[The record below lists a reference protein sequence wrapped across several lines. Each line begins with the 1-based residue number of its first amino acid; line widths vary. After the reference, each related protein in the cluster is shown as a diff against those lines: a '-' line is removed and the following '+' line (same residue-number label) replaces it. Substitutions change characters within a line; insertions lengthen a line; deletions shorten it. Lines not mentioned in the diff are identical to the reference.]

1 MDSSV
6 TPTSPSEM
14 AILVAGLLIML
25 FGVYKVYRERGRPGL
40 LILWGGLVD
49 LGLALMGLGLG
60 PSGDVGSIMIVIYH
74 AIARLAAWIGLSGL
88 VANPYSCVAND
99 IRGALHRNPVGAV
112 LLAFAL
118 EASLGISPAM
128 TPEGQHLVLHAMA
141 MHSIDVPLG
150 GPVLAIIMALGY
162 TVLLWLSA
170 EVVLQVCFT
179 RPDEPICTDVP
190 LGGGGFA
197 RALFDQE
204 TELLGVPSGS
214 WCPIVPNRWSKTPA
228 AISLYVL
235 LGMLVVLGLGR
246 FFVQDFG
253 AWLIGID
260 PHTLVELEGPW
271 HVTPLLLY
279 VGSFLVLCPR
289 IIRPA
294 YRAKYTFAL
303 FLAAFILIYASDL
316 PPLSRLFSLII
327 SGIGTLVAC
336 YSTNYIE
343 EDGRKHWY
351 WFFLLLTFGAL
362 LNIVTTDNIHAIA
375 RLAAWIGLSGL
386 VANPYSCVANDIRG
400 ALHRNPVGAVLLAFA
415 LEASLGISPAMT
427 PEGQHLVL
435 HAMAMHSIDVP
446 LGGPVLAII
455 MALGYTVLLWLSAEV
470 VLQVCFTR
478 PDEPICTDV
487 PLGGGGFARALFDQE
502 TELLGVPSGS
512 WCPIVPNRWSKTPAA
527 ISLYVL
533 LGMLVVLGLG
543 RFFVQDF
550 GAWLIGI
557 DPHTLV
563 ELEGPWHVT
572 PLLLYVGSFL
582 VLCPRIIRPAYRAK
596 YTFALF
602 LAAFILIYAS
612 DLPPLSRLFSLII
625 SGIGTLVACY
635 STNYIEED
643 GRKHWYWFFLL
654 LTFGALLNIVT
665 TDNIGTLASQW
676 EVMTWASF
684 ALVAW
689 ERTSKARDAAIKYV
703 VLCCSAAY
711 LMIVGFFMI
720 GGNHTQYGEIVANLS
735 VHSDDVLKFAL
746 VFTLLGFAAK
756 AGLVPLHSWLPDAHP
771 AAPSSV
777 SAPLSGVLTKMGVF
791 GVVTVYFGLIGY
803 KELAS
808 TGTYGGLTA
817 PGLMVTFMGLCTMA
831 YGEWMALRQEDLKR
845 MLAYSTMGQV
855 GEIFTVLGL
864 GTWLAAAGALS
875 HVLNHAIMKDLLFL
889 CAGGLIFR
897 VGSRKLSDLA
907 GLVHEMPWAVGC
919 MSIGIVSIMG
929 LPPFNGFVSKYL
941 MIVACMDAGQPLIAA
956 ALIAASLVGAIY
968 YMRILR
974 TILLDPAPAGRRR
987 VQGVTTTMRV
997 PMIILAGLCVILG
1010 VAPQTGLSL
1019 VTPVINELMPHLGS
1033 GAGHL
1038 SAALPSLDVGWPVY
1052 VILPMIGAVVP
1063 IWFRKDRVKAGWG
1076 ASAILF
1082 LTTLHVLA
1090 FGQDLDTLSFI
1101 MALFIPSI
1109 GTVNLV
1115 YAVGYM
1121 EHSHTQW
1128 RFYAFFLLM
1137 TGGLLGVAASS
1148 DLFSFFT
1155 FWEIMSSW
1163 ALYFAIAHEGTPE
1176 ALREGFKYFLFN
1188 VAGAGF
1194 LFLGIGLIVA
1204 YTGTGEFAGVAKG
1217 FASLSPAVGTSIMI
1231 LMAVGF
1237 CMKAA
1242 QVSLRIDWQMHPALA
1257 PTPVSGYISSVLLK
1271 IAVFGLVKLF
1281 LVFGSVYAQSPDTA
1295 GLFSQQAVMYA
1306 TAWIGAFTLL
1316 YSAVQAMLQ
1325 NSLKLVFIWST
1336 VSQIGYMVL
1345 GVAVGTSLGMA
1356 GGLLHMA
1363 NHVFFKDL
1371 LFLMVGAVMLRTH
1384 ADTISELGGVGRKMP
1399 VTMFCFFIGSL
1410 AAVGVPPTNGFT
1422 SKWIIYQALMA
1433 EGEPLLALISLIGSV
1448 ITLAY
1453 LARFMHAVFLG
1464 QPGRN
1469 LDHIEEAPWVM
1480 RAPMLLMAFMVIL
1493 TGVFPGLMLAP
1504 LNAALAEYGMPSLDV
1519 AFYGLATGPG
1529 AWDAT
1534 AVAVLML
1541 VAFGGCWLALR
1552 FLLSRVKIRVA
1563 PPHACGHD
1571 ASREAS
1577 RIPPEAIYP
1586 ALVNLCTGNK
1596 PGSATCPLPELALSL
1611 CRALRQSLGRNGR
1624 INKERPS
1631 C

>member
-14 AILVAGLLIML
+14 VILVAGLLIML

-141 MHSIDVPLG
+141 MHSVDVPLG
-150 GPVLAIIMALGY
+150 GPVLAIIMAAGY

-179 RPDEPICTDVP
+179 RPDEPICTEVP
-190 LGGGGFA
+190 LGGGAFA
-197 RALFDQE
+197 HALFDRE
-204 TELLGVPSGS
+204 TELMGVPSGS
-214 WCPIVPNRWSKTPA
+214 WCPFVPNRWSRTPA

-235 LGMLVVLGLGR
+235 LGLLVALGLGR
-246 FFVQDFG
+246 FLVQDFG

-289 IIRPA
+289 IIRPRH
-294 YRAKYTFAL
+294 RATYTFAL
-303 FLAAFILIYASDL
+303 FAAAFAVICVTDL

-327 SGIGTLVAC
+327 SGIGA
-336 YSTNYIE
+336 
-343 EDGRKHWY
+343 
-351 WFFLLLTFGAL
+351 
-362 LNIVTTDNIHAIA
+362 
-375 RLAAWIGLSGL
+375 
-386 VANPYSCVANDIRG
+386 
-400 ALHRNPVGAVLLAFA
+400 
-415 LEASLGISPAMT
+415 
-427 PEGQHLVL
+427 
-435 HAMAMHSIDVP
+435 
-446 LGGPVLAII
+446 
-455 MALGYTVLLWLSAEV
+455 
-470 VLQVCFTR
+470 
-478 PDEPICTDV
+478 
-487 PLGGGGFARALFDQE
+487 
-502 TELLGVPSGS
+502 
-512 WCPIVPNRWSKTPAA
+512 
-527 ISLYVL
+527 
-533 LGMLVVLGLG
+533 
-543 RFFVQDF
+543 
-550 GAWLIGI
+550 
-557 DPHTLV
+557 
-563 ELEGPWHVT
+563 
-572 PLLLYVGSFL
+572 
-582 VLCPRIIRPAYRAK
+582 
-596 YTFALF
+596 
-602 LAAFILIYAS
+602 
-612 DLPPLSRLFSLII
+612 
-625 SGIGTLVACY
+625 LVACY

-665 TDNIGTLASQW
+665 TDNIGTLSSQW

-703 VLCCSAAY
+703 VLCCGAAY

-720 GGNHTQYGEIVANLS
+720 GGDFTQYGEILANLS
-735 VHSDDVLKFAL
+735 ARPEDVLRFAL

-791 GVVTVYFGLIGY
+791 GVVMIYFGLLGY
-803 KELAS
+803 DGLAE
-808 TGTYGGLTA
+808 TGTYGGFTV
-817 PGLMVTFMGLCTMA
+817 PGLMVTVMGLCTMA
-831 YGEWMALRQEDLKR
+831 YGEWMALRQEDIKR

-864 GTWLAAAGALS
+864 GTWLAAAGALA

-907 GLVHEMPWAVGC
+907 GLAHEMPWAVGC

-974 TILLDPAPAGRRR
+974 TILLDPAPAGRKR
-987 VQGVTTTMRV
+987 VEGVTATMRW
-997 PMIILAGLCVILG
+997 PMIILAALCVILG

-1019 VTPVINELMPHLGS
+1019 ITPILDQLQFGPGVGGMLP
-1033 GAGHL
+1033 
-1038 SAALPSLDVGWPVY
+1038 ALPELDVSWPVY
-1052 VILPMIGAVVP
+1052 VLLPMFGAIVP

-1076 ASAILF
+1076 AAAILF

-1090 FGQDLDTLSFI
+1090 FGRDLDMLSYV
-1101 MALFIPSI
+1101 MALFIPAI

-1204 YTGTGEFAGVAKG
+1204 YTGTGQFAGVASG
-1217 FASLSPAVGTSIMI
+1217 FAGLSPAVGTAIVALLAI
-1231 LMAVGF
+1231 GF

-1281 LVFGSVYAQSPDTA
+1281 LGFGSVYAQGASD
-1295 GLFSQQAVMYA
+1295 LFSQATIMYVV
-1306 TAWIGAFTLL
+1306 AWVGAFTLL

-1384 ADTISELGGVGRKMP
+1384 ADAISELGGVGRRMP

-1422 SKWIIYQALMA
+1422 SKWIIYQALRA

-1448 ITLAY
+1448 VTLAY
-1453 LARFMHAVFLG
+1453 LARFMHTVFLG
-1464 QPGRN
+1464 QPGRD
-1469 LDHIEEAPWVM
+1469 LEHIEEAPWVM

-1493 TGVFPGLMLAP
+1493 TGVFPGLLLAP
-1504 LNAALAEYGMPSLDV
+1504 LNEALVEYGMPSLDV
-1519 AFYGLATGPG
+1519 ASYGLASGPG

-1534 AVAVLML
+1534 SMAVLML
-1541 VAFGGCWLALR
+1541 VAFGGGWLLLR
-1552 FLLSRVKIRVA
+1552 FLLARVKVRVA
-1563 PPHACGHD
+1563 APHACGHD
-1571 ASREAS
+1571 ASQEAT
-1577 RIPPEAIYP
+1577 RIPPEGIYP

-1596 PGSATCPLPELALSL
+1596 PGSATCSLPELALTC
-1611 CRALRQSLGRNGR
+1611 CRNLRRSLGRTGR

>member
-14 AILVAGLLIML
+14 VILVAGLLIML

-141 MHSIDVPLG
+141 MHSVDVPLG
-150 GPVLAIIMALGY
+150 GPVLAIIMAAGY

-179 RPDEPICTDVP
+179 RPDEPICTEVP
-190 LGGGGFA
+190 LGGGAFA
-197 RALFDQE
+197 HALFDRE
-204 TELLGVPSGS
+204 TELMGVPSGS
-214 WCPIVPNRWSKTPA
+214 WCPFVPNRWSRTPA

-235 LGMLVVLGLGR
+235 LGLLVALGLGR
-246 FFVQDFG
+246 FLVQDFG

-279 VGSFLVLCPR
+279 VDSFLVLCPR
-289 IIRPA
+289 IIRPKH
-294 YRAKYTFAL
+294 RAVYTIALFAAAFAL
-303 FLAAFILIYASDL
+303 ICVTDL

-327 SGIGTLVAC
+327 SGIGALVAC

-343 EDGRKHWY
+343 D
-351 WFFLLLTFGAL
+351 
-362 LNIVTTDNIHAIA
+362 
-375 RLAAWIGLSGL
+375 
-386 VANPYSCVANDIRG
+386 
-400 ALHRNPVGAVLLAFA
+400 
-415 LEASLGISPAMT
+415 
-427 PEGQHLVL
+427 
-435 HAMAMHSIDVP
+435 
-446 LGGPVLAII
+446 
-455 MALGYTVLLWLSAEV
+455 
-470 VLQVCFTR
+470 
-478 PDEPICTDV
+478 
-487 PLGGGGFARALFDQE
+487 
-502 TELLGVPSGS
+502 
-512 WCPIVPNRWSKTPAA
+512 
-527 ISLYVL
+527 
-533 LGMLVVLGLG
+533 
-543 RFFVQDF
+543 
-550 GAWLIGI
+550 
-557 DPHTLV
+557 
-563 ELEGPWHVT
+563 
-572 PLLLYVGSFL
+572 
-582 VLCPRIIRPAYRAK
+582 
-596 YTFALF
+596 
-602 LAAFILIYAS
+602 
-612 DLPPLSRLFSLII
+612 
-625 SGIGTLVACY
+625 
-635 STNYIEED
+635 D

-665 TDNIGTLASQW
+665 TDNIGTLSSQW

-703 VLCCSAAY
+703 VLCCGAAY

-720 GGNHTQYGEIVANLS
+720 GGDSTQYGEILAHLS
-735 VHSDDVLKFAL
+735 ARPEDVLRFAL

-791 GVVTVYFGLIGY
+791 GVAMIYFGLLGY
-803 KELAS
+803 DGLVK
-808 TGTYGGLTA
+808 TGTYGGFTV
-817 PGLMVTFMGLCTMA
+817 PGLMVTVMGLCTMA
-831 YGEWMALRQEDLKR
+831 YGEWMALRQEDVKR

-864 GTWLAAAGALS
+864 GTWLAAAGALA

-919 MSIGIVSIMG
+919 MSIGLVSIMG

-974 TILLDPAPAGRRR
+974 TILLDPVPAGRKR
-987 VQGVTTTMRV
+987 VEGVTATMRW
-997 PMIILAGLCVILG
+997 PMIILAALCVILG

-1019 VTPVINELMPHLGS
+1019 ITPILDQLQFGPGVGGMLP
-1033 GAGHL
+1033 
-1038 SAALPSLDVGWPVY
+1038 ALPELDVSWPVY
-1052 VILPMIGAVVP
+1052 VLLPMFGAIVP
-1063 IWFRKDRVKAGWG
+1063 IWFRRDRVKAGWG
-1076 ASAILF
+1076 AAAILL

-1090 FGQDLDTLSFI
+1090 FGRDLDMLSYI
-1101 MALFIPSI
+1101 MALFIPAI

-1204 YTGTGEFAGVAKG
+1204 YTGTGQFAGVASG
-1217 FASLSPAVGTSIMI
+1217 FAGLSPAVGTAIVA
-1231 LMAVGF
+1231 LLAVGF

-1281 LVFGSVYAQSPDTA
+1281 LGFGSVYEQGASD
-1295 GLFSQQAVMYA
+1295 LFSQSAIMYVV
-1306 TAWIGAFTLL
+1306 AWVGAFTLL

-1384 ADTISELGGVGRKMP
+1384 ADAISELGGVGRRMP

-1448 ITLAY
+1448 VTLAY
-1453 LARFMHAVFLG
+1453 LARFMHTVFLG
-1464 QPGRN
+1464 QPGRD
-1469 LDHIEEAPWVM
+1469 LEHVEEAPWVM

-1504 LNAALAEYGMPSLDV
+1504 LNDALVEYGMPSLDV
-1519 AFYGLATGPG
+1519 AFYGLASGPG

-1534 AVAVLML
+1534 SVAALML
-1541 VAFGGCWLALR
+1541 VAFGGGWLLLR
-1552 FLLSRVKIRVA
+1552 FLLARVKVRVA

-1571 ASREAS
+1571 ASLEAT
-1577 RIPPEAIYP
+1577 RIPPEGIYP
-1586 ALVNLCTGNK
+1586 ALVNLCTGNR
-1596 PGSATCPLPELALSL
+1596 PGSATCSLPELALTC
-1611 CRALRQSLGRNGR
+1611 CRNLRRSLGRTGR

>member
-14 AILVAGLLIML
+14 VILVAGLLIML

-141 MHSIDVPLG
+141 MHSVDVPLG
-150 GPVLAIIMALGY
+150 GPVLAIIMAAGY

-179 RPDEPICTDVP
+179 RPDEPICTEVP
-190 LGGGGFA
+190 LGGGAFA
-197 RALFDQE
+197 HALFDRE
-204 TELLGVPSGS
+204 TELMGVPSGS
-214 WCPIVPNRWSKTPA
+214 WCPFVPNRWSRTPA

-235 LGMLVVLGLGR
+235 LGLLVALGLGR
-246 FFVQDFG
+246 FLVQDFG

-260 PHTLVELEGPW
+260 PRTLVELEGPW

-289 IIRPA
+289 IIRPKH
-294 YRAKYTFAL
+294 RAVYTIALFAAAFAL
-303 FLAAFILIYASDL
+303 ICVTDL

-327 SGIGTLVAC
+327 SGIGALVAC

-343 EDGRKHWY
+343 D
-351 WFFLLLTFGAL
+351 
-362 LNIVTTDNIHAIA
+362 
-375 RLAAWIGLSGL
+375 
-386 VANPYSCVANDIRG
+386 
-400 ALHRNPVGAVLLAFA
+400 
-415 LEASLGISPAMT
+415 
-427 PEGQHLVL
+427 
-435 HAMAMHSIDVP
+435 
-446 LGGPVLAII
+446 
-455 MALGYTVLLWLSAEV
+455 
-470 VLQVCFTR
+470 
-478 PDEPICTDV
+478 
-487 PLGGGGFARALFDQE
+487 
-502 TELLGVPSGS
+502 
-512 WCPIVPNRWSKTPAA
+512 
-527 ISLYVL
+527 
-533 LGMLVVLGLG
+533 
-543 RFFVQDF
+543 
-550 GAWLIGI
+550 
-557 DPHTLV
+557 
-563 ELEGPWHVT
+563 
-572 PLLLYVGSFL
+572 
-582 VLCPRIIRPAYRAK
+582 
-596 YTFALF
+596 
-602 LAAFILIYAS
+602 
-612 DLPPLSRLFSLII
+612 
-625 SGIGTLVACY
+625 
-635 STNYIEED
+635 D

-665 TDNIGTLASQW
+665 TDNIGTLSSQW

-703 VLCCSAAY
+703 VLCCGAAY

-720 GGNHTQYGEIVANLS
+720 GGDSTQYGEILAHLS
-735 VHSDDVLKFAL
+735 ARPEDVLRFAL

-791 GVVTVYFGLIGY
+791 GVAMIYFGLLGY
-803 KELAS
+803 DGLAK
-808 TGTYGGLTA
+808 TGTYGGFTV
-817 PGLMVTFMGLCTMA
+817 PGLMVTVMGLCTMA
-831 YGEWMALRQEDLKR
+831 YGEWMALRQEDVKR

-864 GTWLAAAGALS
+864 GTWLAAAGALA

-919 MSIGIVSIMG
+919 MSIGLVSIMG

-974 TILLDPAPAGRRR
+974 TILLDPVPAGRKR
-987 VQGVTTTMRV
+987 VEGVTATMRW
-997 PMIILAGLCVILG
+997 PMIILAALCVILG

-1019 VTPVINELMPHLGS
+1019 ITPILDQLQFGPGVGGMLP
-1033 GAGHL
+1033 
-1038 SAALPSLDVGWPVY
+1038 ALPELDVSWPVY
-1052 VILPMIGAVVP
+1052 VLLPMFGAIVP
-1063 IWFRKDRVKAGWG
+1063 IWFRRDRVKAGWG
-1076 ASAILF
+1076 AAAILL

-1090 FGQDLDTLSFI
+1090 FGRDLDMLSYI
-1101 MALFIPSI
+1101 MALFIPAI

-1204 YTGTGEFAGVAKG
+1204 YTGTGQFAGVASG
-1217 FASLSPAVGTSIMI
+1217 FAGLSPAVGTAIVA
-1231 LMAVGF
+1231 LLAVGF

-1281 LVFGSVYAQSPDTA
+1281 LGFGSVYEQGASD
-1295 GLFSQQAVMYA
+1295 LFSQSAIMYVV
-1306 TAWIGAFTLL
+1306 AWVGAFTLL

-1384 ADTISELGGVGRKMP
+1384 ADAISELGGVGRRMP

-1448 ITLAY
+1448 VTLAY
-1453 LARFMHAVFLG
+1453 LARFMHTVFLG
-1464 QPGRN
+1464 QPGRD
-1469 LDHIEEAPWVM
+1469 LEHVEEAPWVM

-1504 LNAALAEYGMPSLDV
+1504 LNDALVEYGMPSLDV
-1519 AFYGLATGPG
+1519 AFYGLASGPG

-1534 AVAVLML
+1534 SVAALML
-1541 VAFGGCWLALR
+1541 VAFGGGWLLLR
-1552 FLLSRVKIRVA
+1552 FLLARVKVRVA

-1571 ASREAS
+1571 ASLEAT
-1577 RIPPEAIYP
+1577 RIPPEGIYP
-1586 ALVNLCTGNK
+1586 ALVNLCTGNR
-1596 PGSATCPLPELALSL
+1596 PGSATCSLPELALTC
-1611 CRALRQSLGRNGR
+1611 CRNLRRSLGRTGR

>member
-14 AILVAGLLIML
+14 VILVAGLLIML

-141 MHSIDVPLG
+141 MHSVDVPLG
-150 GPVLAIIMALGY
+150 GPVLAIIMAAGY

-179 RPDEPICTDVP
+179 RPDEPICTEVP
-190 LGGGGFA
+190 LGGGAFA
-197 RALFDQE
+197 HALFDRE
-204 TELLGVPSGS
+204 TELMGVPSGS
-214 WCPIVPNRWSKTPA
+214 WCPFVPNRWSRTPA

-235 LGMLVVLGLGR
+235 LGLLVALGLGR
-246 FFVQDFG
+246 FLVQDFG

-260 PHTLVELEGPW
+260 SHTLVELEGPW

-289 IIRPA
+289 IIRPKH
-294 YRAKYTFAL
+294 RAVYTLAL
-303 FLAAFILIYASDL
+303 FAAAFAFICVTDL

-327 SGIGTLVAC
+327 SGIGALVAC

-343 EDGRKHWY
+343 D
-351 WFFLLLTFGAL
+351 
-362 LNIVTTDNIHAIA
+362 
-375 RLAAWIGLSGL
+375 
-386 VANPYSCVANDIRG
+386 
-400 ALHRNPVGAVLLAFA
+400 
-415 LEASLGISPAMT
+415 
-427 PEGQHLVL
+427 
-435 HAMAMHSIDVP
+435 
-446 LGGPVLAII
+446 
-455 MALGYTVLLWLSAEV
+455 
-470 VLQVCFTR
+470 
-478 PDEPICTDV
+478 
-487 PLGGGGFARALFDQE
+487 
-502 TELLGVPSGS
+502 
-512 WCPIVPNRWSKTPAA
+512 
-527 ISLYVL
+527 
-533 LGMLVVLGLG
+533 
-543 RFFVQDF
+543 
-550 GAWLIGI
+550 
-557 DPHTLV
+557 
-563 ELEGPWHVT
+563 
-572 PLLLYVGSFL
+572 
-582 VLCPRIIRPAYRAK
+582 
-596 YTFALF
+596 
-602 LAAFILIYAS
+602 
-612 DLPPLSRLFSLII
+612 
-625 SGIGTLVACY
+625 
-635 STNYIEED
+635 D

-665 TDNIGTLASQW
+665 TDNIGTLSSQW

-703 VLCCSAAY
+703 VLCCGAAY

-720 GGNHTQYGEIVANLS
+720 GGDYTQYGEILAHLS
-735 VHSDDVLKFAL
+735 ARPEDVLRFAL

-791 GVVTVYFGLIGY
+791 GVAMIYFGLLGY
-803 KELAS
+803 DGLAK
-808 TGTYGGLTA
+808 TGSYGGFTV
-817 PGLMVTFMGLCTMA
+817 PGLMVTVMGLCTMA
-831 YGEWMALRQEDLKR
+831 YGEWMALRQEDVKR

-864 GTWLAAAGALS
+864 GTWLAAAGALA

-919 MSIGIVSIMG
+919 MSIGLVSIMG

-974 TILLDPAPAGRRR
+974 TILLDPVPAGRQR
-987 VQGVTTTMRV
+987 VEGVTATMRW
-997 PMIILAGLCVILG
+997 PMIILAALCVILG

-1019 VTPVINELMPHLGS
+1019 ITPILDQLQFGPGVGGMLP
-1033 GAGHL
+1033 
-1038 SAALPSLDVGWPVY
+1038 ALPELDVSWPVY
-1052 VILPMIGAVVP
+1052 VLLPMFGAIVP
-1063 IWFRKDRVKAGWG
+1063 IWFRRDRAKAGWG
-1076 ASAILF
+1076 AAAILL

-1090 FGQDLDTLSFI
+1090 FGRDLDMLSYI
-1101 MALFIPSI
+1101 MALFIPAI

-1204 YTGTGEFAGVAKG
+1204 YTGTGQFAGVASG
-1217 FASLSPAVGTSIMI
+1217 FAGLSPAVGTAIVALLAI
-1231 LMAVGF
+1231 GF

-1281 LVFGSVYAQSPDTA
+1281 LGFGSVYEQGASD
-1295 GLFSQQAVMYA
+1295 LFSQSAIMYA
-1306 TAWIGAFTLL
+1306 VAWVGAFTLL

-1384 ADTISELGGVGRKMP
+1384 ADAISDLGGVGRRMP

-1448 ITLAY
+1448 VTLAY
-1453 LARFMHAVFLG
+1453 LARFMHTVFLG
-1464 QPGRN
+1464 QPGRD
-1469 LDHIEEAPWVM
+1469 LEHVEEAPWVM

-1504 LNAALAEYGMPSLDV
+1504 LNDALVEYGMPSLDV
-1519 AFYGLATGPG
+1519 AFYGLASGPG

-1534 AVAVLML
+1534 SVAALML
-1541 VAFGGCWLALR
+1541 VAFGGGWLLLR
-1552 FLLSRVKIRVA
+1552 FLLARVKVRVA

-1571 ASREAS
+1571 ASLEAT
-1577 RIPPEAIYP
+1577 RIPPEGIYP
-1586 ALVNLCTGNK
+1586 ALVNLCTGNR
-1596 PGSATCPLPELALSL
+1596 PGSATCSLPELALIC
-1611 CRALRQSLGRNGR
+1611 CRNLRRSLGRTGR

>member
-14 AILVAGLLIML
+14 VILVAGLLIML

-141 MHSIDVPLG
+141 MHSVDVPLG
-150 GPVLAIIMALGY
+150 GPVLAIIMAAGY

-179 RPDEPICTDVP
+179 RPDEPICTEVP
-190 LGGGGFA
+190 LGGGAFA
-197 RALFDQE
+197 HALFDRE
-204 TELLGVPSGS
+204 TELMGVPSGS
-214 WCPIVPNRWSKTPA
+214 WCPFVPNRWSRTPA

-235 LGMLVVLGLGR
+235 LGLLVALGLGR
-246 FFVQDFG
+246 FLVQDFG

-289 IIRPA
+289 IIRPKH
-294 YRAKYTFAL
+294 RAVYTIALFAAAFAL
-303 FLAAFILIYASDL
+303 ICVTDL

-327 SGIGTLVAC
+327 SGIGALVAC

-343 EDGRKHWY
+343 D
-351 WFFLLLTFGAL
+351 
-362 LNIVTTDNIHAIA
+362 
-375 RLAAWIGLSGL
+375 
-386 VANPYSCVANDIRG
+386 
-400 ALHRNPVGAVLLAFA
+400 
-415 LEASLGISPAMT
+415 
-427 PEGQHLVL
+427 
-435 HAMAMHSIDVP
+435 
-446 LGGPVLAII
+446 
-455 MALGYTVLLWLSAEV
+455 
-470 VLQVCFTR
+470 
-478 PDEPICTDV
+478 
-487 PLGGGGFARALFDQE
+487 
-502 TELLGVPSGS
+502 
-512 WCPIVPNRWSKTPAA
+512 
-527 ISLYVL
+527 
-533 LGMLVVLGLG
+533 
-543 RFFVQDF
+543 
-550 GAWLIGI
+550 
-557 DPHTLV
+557 
-563 ELEGPWHVT
+563 
-572 PLLLYVGSFL
+572 
-582 VLCPRIIRPAYRAK
+582 
-596 YTFALF
+596 
-602 LAAFILIYAS
+602 
-612 DLPPLSRLFSLII
+612 
-625 SGIGTLVACY
+625 
-635 STNYIEED
+635 D

-665 TDNIGTLASQW
+665 TDNIGTLSSQW

-703 VLCCSAAY
+703 VLCCGAAY

-720 GGNHTQYGEIVANLS
+720 GGDSTQYGEILAHLS
-735 VHSDDVLKFAL
+735 ARPEDVLRFAL

-791 GVVTVYFGLIGY
+791 GVAMIYFGLLGY
-803 KELAS
+803 DGLAK
-808 TGTYGGLTA
+808 TGTYGGFTV
-817 PGLMVTFMGLCTMA
+817 PGLMVTVMGLCTMA
-831 YGEWMALRQEDLKR
+831 YGEWMALRQEDVKR

-864 GTWLAAAGALS
+864 GTWLAAAGALA

-919 MSIGIVSIMG
+919 MSIGLVSIMG

-974 TILLDPAPAGRRR
+974 TILLDPVPAGRKR
-987 VQGVTTTMRV
+987 VEGVTATMRW

-1019 VTPVINELMPHLGS
+1019 ITPILDQLQFGPGVGGMLP
-1033 GAGHL
+1033 
-1038 SAALPSLDVGWPVY
+1038 ALPELDVSWPVY
-1052 VILPMIGAVVP
+1052 VLLPMFGAIVP
-1063 IWFRKDRVKAGWG
+1063 IWFRRDRVKAGWG
-1076 ASAILF
+1076 AAAILL

-1090 FGQDLDTLSFI
+1090 FGRDLDMLSYI
-1101 MALFIPSI
+1101 MALFIPAI

-1204 YTGTGEFAGVAKG
+1204 YTGTGQFAGVASG
-1217 FASLSPAVGTSIMI
+1217 FAGLSPAVGTAIVA
-1231 LMAVGF
+1231 LLAVGF

-1281 LVFGSVYAQSPDTA
+1281 LGFGSVYEQGASD
-1295 GLFSQQAVMYA
+1295 LFSQSAIMYVV
-1306 TAWIGAFTLL
+1306 AWVGAFTLL

-1384 ADTISELGGVGRKMP
+1384 ADAISELGGVGRRMP

-1448 ITLAY
+1448 VTLAY
-1453 LARFMHAVFLG
+1453 LARFMHTVFLG
-1464 QPGRN
+1464 QPGRD
-1469 LDHIEEAPWVM
+1469 LEHVEEAPWVM

-1504 LNAALAEYGMPSLDV
+1504 LNDALVEYGMPSLDV
-1519 AFYGLATGPG
+1519 AFYGLASGPG

-1534 AVAVLML
+1534 SVAALML
-1541 VAFGGCWLALR
+1541 VAFGGGWLLLR
-1552 FLLSRVKIRVA
+1552 FLLARVKVRVA

-1571 ASREAS
+1571 ASLEAT
-1577 RIPPEAIYP
+1577 RIPPEGIYP
-1586 ALVNLCTGNK
+1586 ALVNLCTGNR
-1596 PGSATCPLPELALSL
+1596 PGSATCSLPELALTC
-1611 CRALRQSLGRNGR
+1611 CRNLRRSLGRTGR

>member
-60 PSGDVGSIMIVIYH
+60 PSGDVGSIMIIIYH
-74 AIARLAAWIGLSGL
+74 AIARLAAWMGLSGL
-88 VANPYSCVAND
+88 VSNPYSCVAND

-179 RPDEPICTDVP
+179 RPDEPICTEVP
-190 LGGGGFA
+190 IGGGNFA
-197 RALFDQE
+197 RALFDRE
-204 TELLGVPSGS
+204 TELLGVPTGS

-235 LGMLVVLGLGR
+235 LALLALLGIGR
-246 FFVQDFG
+246 FLVQDFG
-253 AWLIGID
+253 AWIVGID
-260 PHTLVELEGPW
+260 PHSLVELEGPW
-271 HVTPLLLY
+271 HATPLLLY

-303 FLAAFILIYASDL
+303 FLAAFIL
-316 PPLSRLFSLII
+316 
-327 SGIGTLVAC
+327 T
-336 YSTNYIE
+336 
-343 EDGRKHWY
+343 
-351 WFFLLLTFGAL
+351 
-362 LNIVTTDNIHAIA
+362 
-375 RLAAWIGLSGL
+375 
-386 VANPYSCVANDIRG
+386 
-400 ALHRNPVGAVLLAFA
+400 
-415 LEASLGISPAMT
+415 
-427 PEGQHLVL
+427 
-435 HAMAMHSIDVP
+435 
-446 LGGPVLAII
+446 
-455 MALGYTVLLWLSAEV
+455 
-470 VLQVCFTR
+470 
-478 PDEPICTDV
+478 
-487 PLGGGGFARALFDQE
+487 
-502 TELLGVPSGS
+502 
-512 WCPIVPNRWSKTPAA
+512 
-527 ISLYVL
+527 YV
-533 LGMLVVLGLG
+533 
-543 RFFVQDF
+543 
-550 GAWLIGI
+550 
-557 DPHTLV
+557 
-563 ELEGPWHVT
+563 
-572 PLLLYVGSFL
+572 
-582 VLCPRIIRPAYRAK
+582 
-596 YTFALF
+596 
-602 LAAFILIYAS
+602 S

-689 ERTSKARDAAIKYV
+689 ERTSRARDAAIKYV

-720 GGNHTQYGEIVANLS
+720 GGNHTQYGELVANLS

-1019 VTPVINELMPHLGS
+1019 VTPVINELMPHLGT
-1033 GAGHL
+1033 GAGHMA
-1038 SAALPSLDVGWPVY
+1038 AALPSLDVSWPVY
-1052 VILPMIGAVVP
+1052 VILPMIGAIVP
-1063 IWFRKDRVKAGWG
+1063 IWFRRDRVKAGWG
-1076 ASAILF
+1076 AAAILL

-1101 MALFIPSI
+1101 MALFIPAV

-1217 FASLSPAVGTSIMI
+1217 FASLPPAVGTSIMI

-1306 TAWIGAFTLL
+1306 AAWIGAFTLL

-1384 ADTISELGGVGRKMP
+1384 ADTIAELGGVGRKMP

-1504 LNAALAEYGMPSLDV
+1504 LNAALAEYGMPPLDV

>member
-14 AILVAGLLIML
+14 IILVAGLLIML
-25 FGVYKVYRERGRPGL
+25 CGVYKVYRERGRPGL

-60 PSGDVGSIMIVIYH
+60 PSGDVGSVMIIIYH
-74 AIARLAAWIGLSGL
+74 AIARLAAWMGLSGL

-141 MHSIDVPLG
+141 MHSVDVPLG
-150 GPVLAIIMALGY
+150 GPVLALIMAAGY

-197 RALFDQE
+197 RALFDRE
-204 TELLGVPSGS
+204 TELMGVPHGS
-214 WCPIVPNRWSKTPA
+214 WCPYVANRWSTTPA
-228 AISLYVL
+228 SIGVYVL
-235 LGMLVVLGLGR
+235 LSLLVFLGLGR
-246 FFVQDFG
+246 FLVQDFG
-253 AWLIGID
+253 AWIVGID
-260 PHTLVELEGPW
+260 PHSLVELEGPW

-289 IIRPA
+289 IIKPA
-294 YRAKYTFAL
+294 YRARYTLGLFA
-303 FLAAFILIYASDL
+303 
-316 PPLSRLFSLII
+316 
-327 SGIGTLVAC
+327 V
-336 YSTNYIE
+336 
-343 EDGRKHWY
+343 
-351 WFFLLLTFGAL
+351 
-362 LNIVTTDNIHAIA
+362 
-375 RLAAWIGLSGL
+375 
-386 VANPYSCVANDIRG
+386 
-400 ALHRNPVGAVLLAFA
+400 AFA
-415 LEASLGISPAMT
+415 L
-427 PEGQHLVL
+427 
-435 HAMAMHSIDVP
+435 
-446 LGGPVLAII
+446 
-455 MALGYTVLLWLSAEV
+455 
-470 VLQVCFTR
+470 
-478 PDEPICTDV
+478 ICVGD
-487 PLGGGGFARALFDQE
+487 L
-502 TELLGVPSGS
+502 
-512 WCPIVPNRWSKTPAA
+512 
-527 ISLYVL
+527 
-533 LGMLVVLGLG
+533 
-543 RFFVQDF
+543 
-550 GAWLIGI
+550 
-557 DPHTLV
+557 
-563 ELEGPWHVT
+563 T
-572 PLLLYVGSFL
+572 PL
-582 VLCPRIIRPAYRAK
+582 A
-596 YTFALF
+596 
-602 LAAFILIYAS
+602 
-612 DLPPLSRLFSLII
+612 RLFALII

-689 ERTSKARDAAIKYV
+689 ERTSKAREAAIKYV
-703 VLCCSAAY
+703 VLCCGAAY

-720 GGNHTQYGEIVANLS
+720 GGNFTEYGEIVAHLPGRA
-735 VHSDDVLKFAL
+735 DEVLRFAL
-746 VFTLLGFAAK
+746 AFTLLGFAAK

-777 SAPLSGVLTKMGVF
+777 SAPLSGVLTKMGIF
-791 GVVTVYFGLIGY
+791 GVVVVYFGLLGY
-803 KELAS
+803 KGLAA
-808 TGTYGGLTA
+808 TGTYGGFTA
-817 PGLMVTFMGLCTMA
+817 PGLLVTLMGLCTMA
-831 YGEWMALRQEDLKR
+831 YGEWMALRQEDIKR

-855 GEIFTVLGL
+855 GEIVTVLGL
-864 GTWLAAAGALS
+864 GTALAAAGALA

-897 VGSRKLSDLA
+897 VGSRNLSDMA
-907 GLVHEMPWAVGC
+907 GLVRQMPWTVGC

-941 MIVACMDAGQPLIAA
+941 MIVACMDAGQPLVAA
-956 ALIAASLVGAIY
+956 ALIAASLVGAVY

-974 TILLDPAPAGRRR
+974 TILFDPAPARRAP
-987 VQGVTTTMRV
+987 VEKISLSMRL
-997 PMIILAGLCVILG
+997 PMLVLAGLCVLLG

-1019 VTPVINELMPHLGS
+1019 VIPVVEQLSFGS
-1033 GAGHL
+1033 GEGL
-1038 SAALPSLDVGWPVY
+1038 LTALPQLDVSWPVY
-1052 VILPMIGAVVP
+1052 VLLPMIGAVVP
-1063 IWFRKDRVKAGWG
+1063 LWFRHDRVKAGWG
-1076 ASAILF
+1076 AAAILF
-1082 LTTLHVLA
+1082 LTTLHVIA
-1090 FGQDLDTLSFI
+1090 FGQDLDMLSFI
-1101 MALFIPSI
+1101 MALIVPAI

-1204 YTGTGEFAGVAKG
+1204 YTGTGDFAGVSMGMAN
-1217 FASLSPAVGTSIMI
+1217 LPPAVGTAIMI
-1231 LMAVGF
+1231 LLAVGF

-1281 LVFGSVYAQSPDTA
+1281 LVFGSVYAQGADSA
-1295 GLFSQQAVMYA
+1295 GLFSQEAVMYA
-1306 TAWIGAFTLL
+1306 VAWVGAFTLL
-1316 YSAVQAMLQ
+1316 YSAIQAMLQ

-1384 ADTISELGGVGRKMP
+1384 ADTIEELGGVGRKMP
-1399 VTMFCFFIGSL
+1399 VTMFCFFVGAL

-1433 EGEPLLALISLIGSV
+1433 EGQPLLALISLIGSV

-1464 QPGRN
+1464 QPSRN
-1469 LDHIEEAPWVM
+1469 LDHIEEAPLVM
-1480 RAPMLLMAFMVIL
+1480 RAPMLLMAGMVIV
-1493 TGVFPGLMLAP
+1493 TGVFPGLLLAP
-1504 LNAALAEYGMPSLDV
+1504 LNDALAEYGMPSLDV

-1529 AWDAT
+1529 AWNAT

-1541 VAFGGCWLALR
+1541 VAFGGAGLGLR
-1552 FLLSRVKIRVA
+1552 FLLTRVKVRTA

-1571 ASREAS
+1571 AAEAAS
-1577 RIPPEAIYP
+1577 RIPPEGIYP
-1586 ALVNLCTGNK
+1586 ALTALFAG
-1596 PGSATCPLPELALSL
+1596 PGRTSCRLPERAAAC
-1611 CRALRQSLGRNGR
+1611 CRALRSLRHS
-1624 INKERPS
+1624 ITKERPS

>member
-14 AILVAGLLIML
+14 VILVAGLLIML

-141 MHSIDVPLG
+141 MHSVDVPLG
-150 GPVLAIIMALGY
+150 GPVLAIIMAAGY

-179 RPDEPICTDVP
+179 RPDEPICTEVP
-190 LGGGGFA
+190 LGGGAFA
-197 RALFDQE
+197 HALFDRE
-204 TELLGVPSGS
+204 TELMGVPSGS
-214 WCPIVPNRWSKTPA
+214 WCPFVPNRWSRTPA

-235 LGMLVVLGLGR
+235 LGLLVALGLGR
-246 FFVQDFG
+246 FLVQDFG

-289 IIRPA
+289 IIRPKH
-294 YRAKYTFAL
+294 RAVYTIALFAAAFAL
-303 FLAAFILIYASDL
+303 ICVTDL

-327 SGIGTLVAC
+327 SGIGALVAC

-343 EDGRKHWY
+343 D
-351 WFFLLLTFGAL
+351 
-362 LNIVTTDNIHAIA
+362 
-375 RLAAWIGLSGL
+375 
-386 VANPYSCVANDIRG
+386 
-400 ALHRNPVGAVLLAFA
+400 
-415 LEASLGISPAMT
+415 
-427 PEGQHLVL
+427 
-435 HAMAMHSIDVP
+435 
-446 LGGPVLAII
+446 
-455 MALGYTVLLWLSAEV
+455 
-470 VLQVCFTR
+470 
-478 PDEPICTDV
+478 
-487 PLGGGGFARALFDQE
+487 
-502 TELLGVPSGS
+502 
-512 WCPIVPNRWSKTPAA
+512 
-527 ISLYVL
+527 
-533 LGMLVVLGLG
+533 
-543 RFFVQDF
+543 
-550 GAWLIGI
+550 
-557 DPHTLV
+557 
-563 ELEGPWHVT
+563 
-572 PLLLYVGSFL
+572 
-582 VLCPRIIRPAYRAK
+582 
-596 YTFALF
+596 
-602 LAAFILIYAS
+602 
-612 DLPPLSRLFSLII
+612 
-625 SGIGTLVACY
+625 
-635 STNYIEED
+635 D

-665 TDNIGTLASQW
+665 TDNIGTLSSQW

-703 VLCCSAAY
+703 VLCCGAAY

-720 GGNHTQYGEIVANLS
+720 GGDSTQYGEILAHLS
-735 VHSDDVLKFAL
+735 ARPEDVLRFAL

-791 GVVTVYFGLIGY
+791 GVAMIYFGLLGY
-803 KELAS
+803 DGLVK
-808 TGTYGGLTA
+808 TGTYGGFTV
-817 PGLMVTFMGLCTMA
+817 PGLMVTVMGLCTMA
-831 YGEWMALRQEDLKR
+831 YGEWMALRQEDVKR

-864 GTWLAAAGALS
+864 GTWLAAAGALA

-919 MSIGIVSIMG
+919 MSIGLVSIMG

-974 TILLDPAPAGRRR
+974 TILLDPVPAGRKR
-987 VQGVTTTMRV
+987 VEGVTATMRW
-997 PMIILAGLCVILG
+997 PMIILAALCVILG

-1019 VTPVINELMPHLGS
+1019 ITPILDQLQFGPGVGGMLP
-1033 GAGHL
+1033 
-1038 SAALPSLDVGWPVY
+1038 ALPELDVSWPVY
-1052 VILPMIGAVVP
+1052 VLLPMFGAIVP
-1063 IWFRKDRVKAGWG
+1063 IWFRRDRVKAGWG
-1076 ASAILF
+1076 AAAILL

-1090 FGQDLDTLSFI
+1090 FGRDLDMLSYI
-1101 MALFIPSI
+1101 MALFIPAI

-1137 TGGLLGVAASS
+1137 TGGLMGVAASS

-1204 YTGTGEFAGVAKG
+1204 YTGTGQFAGVASG
-1217 FASLSPAVGTSIMI
+1217 FAGLSPAVGTAIVA
-1231 LMAVGF
+1231 LLAVGF

-1281 LVFGSVYAQSPDTA
+1281 LGFGSVYEQGASD
-1295 GLFSQQAVMYA
+1295 LFSQSAIMYVV
-1306 TAWIGAFTLL
+1306 AWVGAFTLL

-1384 ADTISELGGVGRKMP
+1384 ADAISELGGVGRRMP

-1448 ITLAY
+1448 VTLAY
-1453 LARFMHAVFLG
+1453 LARFMHTVFLG
-1464 QPGRN
+1464 QPGRD
-1469 LDHIEEAPWVM
+1469 LEHVEEAPWVM

-1504 LNAALAEYGMPSLDV
+1504 LNDALVEYGMPSLDV
-1519 AFYGLATGPG
+1519 AFYGLASGPG

-1534 AVAVLML
+1534 SVAALML
-1541 VAFGGCWLALR
+1541 VAFGGGWLLLR
-1552 FLLSRVKIRVA
+1552 FLLARVKVRVA

-1571 ASREAS
+1571 ASLEAT
-1577 RIPPEAIYP
+1577 RIPPEGIYP
-1586 ALVNLCTGNK
+1586 ALVNLCTGNR
-1596 PGSATCPLPELALSL
+1596 PGSATCSLPELVLTC
-1611 CRALRQSLGRNGR
+1611 CRNLRRSLGRTGR

>member
-362 LNIVTTDNIHAIA
+362 LNIVTTDNI
-375 RLAAWIGLSGL
+375 
-386 VANPYSCVANDIRG
+386 
-400 ALHRNPVGAVLLAFA
+400 
-415 LEASLGISPAMT
+415 
-427 PEGQHLVL
+427 
-435 HAMAMHSIDVP
+435 
-446 LGGPVLAII
+446 
-455 MALGYTVLLWLSAEV
+455 
-470 VLQVCFTR
+470 
-478 PDEPICTDV
+478 
-487 PLGGGGFARALFDQE
+487 
-502 TELLGVPSGS
+502 
-512 WCPIVPNRWSKTPAA
+512 
-527 ISLYVL
+527 
-533 LGMLVVLGLG
+533 
-543 RFFVQDF
+543 
-550 GAWLIGI
+550 
-557 DPHTLV
+557 
-563 ELEGPWHVT
+563 
-572 PLLLYVGSFL
+572 
-582 VLCPRIIRPAYRAK
+582 
-596 YTFALF
+596 
-602 LAAFILIYAS
+602 
-612 DLPPLSRLFSLII
+612 
-625 SGIGTLVACY
+625 
-635 STNYIEED
+635 
-643 GRKHWYWFFLL
+643 
-654 LTFGALLNIVT
+654 
-665 TDNIGTLASQW
+665 GTLASQW

-720 GGNHTQYGEIVANLS
+720 GGNHTQYGEIVANLRPF
-735 VHSDDVLKFAL
+735 DDVLSSCVHPARL
-746 VFTLLGFAAK
+746 HGQGRSRA
-756 AGLVPLHSWLPDAHP
+756 LHSWLPDAHRRAVVRVR
-771 AAPSSV
+771 AALRRAHQDGRV
-777 SAPLSGVLTKMGVF
+777 QRGDGH
-791 GVVTVYFGLIGY
+791 FGLIGY

-889 CAGGLIFR
+889 RGRPHLPRRQPQTFR
-897 VGSRKLSDLA
+897 SRWPR
-907 GLVHEMPWAVGC
+907 HEMPWAVGC

-1033 GAGHL
+1033 GAGHML
-1038 SAALPSLDVGWPVY
+1038 ATLPSLDVSWPVY

-1063 IWFRKDRVKAGWG
+1063 IWFRRDRVKAGWG
-1076 ASAILF
+1076 AAAILF

-1101 MALFIPSI
+1101 MALFIPAI

-1188 VAGAGF
+1188 VEGAGF

-1295 GLFSQQAVMYA
+1295 GLFSQQAVIRHGMDR
-1306 TAWIGAFTLL
+1306 AFTLL
-1316 YSAVQAMLQ
+1316 TAPCRPCSRTA
-1325 NSLKLVFIWST
+1325 SSWCS
-1336 VSQIGYMVL
+1336 S
-1345 GVAVGTSLGMA
+1345 
-1356 GGLLHMA
+1356 GL
-1363 NHVFFKDL
+1363 
-1371 LFLMVGAVMLRTH
+1371 R
-1384 ADTISELGGVGRKMP
+1384 
-1399 VTMFCFFIGSL
+1399 
-1410 AAVGVPPTNGFT
+1410 
-1422 SKWIIYQALMA
+1422 
-1433 EGEPLLALISLIGSV
+1433 
-1448 ITLAY
+1448 
-1453 LARFMHAVFLG
+1453 
-1464 QPGRN
+1464 
-1469 LDHIEEAPWVM
+1469 
-1480 RAPMLLMAFMVIL
+1480 
-1493 TGVFPGLMLAP
+1493 
-1504 LNAALAEYGMPSLDV
+1504 
-1519 AFYGLATGPG
+1519 
-1529 AWDAT
+1529 
-1534 AVAVLML
+1534 
-1541 VAFGGCWLALR
+1541 
-1552 FLLSRVKIRVA
+1552 
-1563 PPHACGHD
+1563 
-1571 ASREAS
+1571 
-1577 RIPPEAIYP
+1577 
-1586 ALVNLCTGNK
+1586 
-1596 PGSATCPLPELALSL
+1596 
-1611 CRALRQSLGRNGR
+1611 
-1624 INKERPS
+1624 
-1631 C
+1631 

>member
-14 AILVAGLLIML
+14 VILVAGLLIML

-141 MHSIDVPLG
+141 MHSVDVPLG
-150 GPVLAIIMALGY
+150 GPVLAIIMAAGY

-179 RPDEPICTDVP
+179 RPDEPICTEVP
-190 LGGGGFA
+190 LGGGAFA
-197 RALFDQE
+197 HALFDRE
-204 TELLGVPSGS
+204 TELMGVPSGS
-214 WCPIVPNRWSKTPA
+214 WCPFVPNRWSRTPA

-235 LGMLVVLGLGR
+235 LGLLVALGLGR
-246 FFVQDFG
+246 FLVQDFG

-289 IIRPA
+289 IIRPRH
-294 YRAKYTFAL
+294 RATYTFAL
-303 FLAAFILIYASDL
+303 FAAAFAVICVTDL

-327 SGIGTLVAC
+327 SGIGA
-336 YSTNYIE
+336 
-343 EDGRKHWY
+343 
-351 WFFLLLTFGAL
+351 
-362 LNIVTTDNIHAIA
+362 
-375 RLAAWIGLSGL
+375 
-386 VANPYSCVANDIRG
+386 
-400 ALHRNPVGAVLLAFA
+400 
-415 LEASLGISPAMT
+415 
-427 PEGQHLVL
+427 
-435 HAMAMHSIDVP
+435 
-446 LGGPVLAII
+446 
-455 MALGYTVLLWLSAEV
+455 
-470 VLQVCFTR
+470 
-478 PDEPICTDV
+478 
-487 PLGGGGFARALFDQE
+487 
-502 TELLGVPSGS
+502 
-512 WCPIVPNRWSKTPAA
+512 
-527 ISLYVL
+527 
-533 LGMLVVLGLG
+533 
-543 RFFVQDF
+543 
-550 GAWLIGI
+550 
-557 DPHTLV
+557 
-563 ELEGPWHVT
+563 
-572 PLLLYVGSFL
+572 
-582 VLCPRIIRPAYRAK
+582 
-596 YTFALF
+596 
-602 LAAFILIYAS
+602 
-612 DLPPLSRLFSLII
+612 
-625 SGIGTLVACY
+625 LVACY

-665 TDNIGTLASQW
+665 TDNIGTLSSQW

-703 VLCCSAAY
+703 VLCCGAAY

-720 GGNHTQYGEIVANLS
+720 GGDFTQYGEILANLS
-735 VHSDDVLKFAL
+735 ARPEDVLRFAL

-791 GVVTVYFGLIGY
+791 GVVMIYFGLLGY
-803 KELAS
+803 DGLAE
-808 TGTYGGLTA
+808 TGTYGGFTV
-817 PGLMVTFMGLCTMA
+817 PGLMVTVMGLCTMA
-831 YGEWMALRQEDLKR
+831 YGEWMALRQEDIKR

-864 GTWLAAAGALS
+864 GTWLAAAGALA

-974 TILLDPAPAGRRR
+974 TILLDPAPAGRKR
-987 VQGVTTTMRV
+987 VEGVTATMRW
-997 PMIILAGLCVILG
+997 PMIILAALCVILG

-1019 VTPVINELMPHLGS
+1019 ITPILDQLQFGPGVGGMLP
-1033 GAGHL
+1033 
-1038 SAALPSLDVGWPVY
+1038 ALPELDVSWPVY
-1052 VILPMIGAVVP
+1052 VLLPMFGAIVP

-1076 ASAILF
+1076 AAAILF

-1090 FGQDLDTLSFI
+1090 FGRDLDMLSYV
-1101 MALFIPSI
+1101 MALFIPAI

-1204 YTGTGEFAGVAKG
+1204 YTGTGQFAGVASG
-1217 FASLSPAVGTSIMI
+1217 FAGLSPAVGTAIVALLAI
-1231 LMAVGF
+1231 GF

-1281 LVFGSVYAQSPDTA
+1281 LGFGSVYAQGASD
-1295 GLFSQQAVMYA
+1295 LFSQATIMYVV
-1306 TAWIGAFTLL
+1306 AWVGAFTLL

-1384 ADTISELGGVGRKMP
+1384 ADAISELGGVGRRMP

-1448 ITLAY
+1448 VTLAY
-1453 LARFMHAVFLG
+1453 LARFMHTVFLG
-1464 QPGRN
+1464 QPGRD
-1469 LDHIEEAPWVM
+1469 LEHIEEAPWVM

-1493 TGVFPGLMLAP
+1493 TGVFPGLLLAP
-1504 LNAALAEYGMPSLDV
+1504 LNEALVEYGMPSLDV
-1519 AFYGLATGPG
+1519 ASYGLASGPG

-1534 AVAVLML
+1534 SMAVLML
-1541 VAFGGCWLALR
+1541 VAFGGGWLLLR
-1552 FLLSRVKIRVA
+1552 FLLARVKVRVA
-1563 PPHACGHD
+1563 APHACGHD
-1571 ASREAS
+1571 ASQEAT
-1577 RIPPEAIYP
+1577 RIPPEGIYP

-1596 PGSATCPLPELALSL
+1596 PGSATCSLPELALTC
-1611 CRALRQSLGRNGR
+1611 CRNLRRSLGRTGR

>member
-1 MDSSV
+1 MDSGI

-14 AILVAGLLIML
+14 AILVVGLLTML
-25 FGVYKVYRERGRPGL
+25 YGVYKVYRERGRPGL

-60 PSGDVGSIMIVIYH
+60 PSGDVGSVMIIIYH

-141 MHSIDVPLG
+141 MHSVDVPLG
-150 GPVLAIIMALGY
+150 GPVLAIVMALGY

-179 RPDEPICTDVP
+179 RPDEPVCSAQP
-190 LGGGGFA
+190 LGGGTFA
-197 RALFDQE
+197 RALFDHE
-204 TELLGVPSGS
+204 TELMGVPYGS

-235 LGMLVVLGLGR
+235 LGLLVALGLGR
-246 FFVQDFG
+246 FLVQDFG
-253 AWLIGID
+253 AWLFSLD
-260 PHTLVELEGPW
+260 AHDLVELEGPW
-271 HVTPLLLY
+271 HITPLLLY

-289 IIRPA
+289 IIRPC
-294 YRAKYTFAL
+294 YRATYTIGL
-303 FLAAFILIYASDL
+303 FCAAFLLIFFGELS
-316 PPLSRLFSLII
+316 PLSRLFSLII
-327 SGIGTLVAC
+327 SGIGALAAC
-336 YSTNYIE
+336 YST
-343 EDGRKHWY
+343 R
-351 WFFLLLTFGAL
+351 
-362 LNIVTTDNIHAIA
+362 
-375 RLAAWIGLSGL
+375 
-386 VANPYSCVANDIRG
+386 
-400 ALHRNPVGAVLLAFA
+400 
-415 LEASLGISPAMT
+415 
-427 PEGQHLVL
+427 
-435 HAMAMHSIDVP
+435 
-446 LGGPVLAII
+446 
-455 MALGYTVLLWLSAEV
+455 
-470 VLQVCFTR
+470 
-478 PDEPICTDV
+478 
-487 PLGGGGFARALFDQE
+487 
-502 TELLGVPSGS
+502 
-512 WCPIVPNRWSKTPAA
+512 
-527 ISLYVL
+527 
-533 LGMLVVLGLG
+533 
-543 RFFVQDF
+543 
-550 GAWLIGI
+550 
-557 DPHTLV
+557 
-563 ELEGPWHVT
+563 
-572 PLLLYVGSFL
+572 
-582 VLCPRIIRPAYRAK
+582 
-596 YTFALF
+596 
-602 LAAFILIYAS
+602 
-612 DLPPLSRLFSLII
+612 
-625 SGIGTLVACY
+625 
-635 STNYIEED
+635 YIEED

-720 GGNHTQYGEIVANLS
+720 GGNNTEYAAIIANLPA
-735 VHSDDVLKFAL
+735 HSDDVLKFAL

-756 AGLVPLHSWLPDAHP
+756 AGLVPLHGWLPDAHP

-791 GVVTVYFGLIGY
+791 GIVTVYFGLIGY
-803 KELAS
+803 TELAS
-808 TGTYGGLTA
+808 TGTYGSFTA
-817 PGLMVTFMGLCTMA
+817 PGLMVTCMGLCTMA
-831 YGEWMALRQEDLKR
+831 YGEWMALRQDDIKR
-845 MLAYSTMGQV
+845 MFAYSTMGQV
-855 GEIFTVLGL
+855 GEIFTVLGI
-864 GTWLAAAGALS
+864 GTWLAAAGALA

-889 CAGGLIFR
+889 CAGALIFR
-897 VGSRKLSDLA
+897 VGSRKLSDLS
-907 GLVHEMPWAVGC
+907 GLVRDMPLTAIC
-919 MSIGIVSIMG
+919 MSIGLVSIMG

-968 YMRILR
+968 YMRVLR
-974 TILLDPAPAGRRR
+974 TILLDPAPANRPR
-987 VQGVTTTMRV
+987 VDRAQWSMQI
-997 PMIILAGLCVILG
+997 PMVILAGLCVILG
-1010 VAPQTGLSL
+1010 VSPQTGLSL
-1019 VTPVINELMPHLGS
+1019 ITPILEQLQFGPGGGM
-1033 GAGHL
+1033 
-1038 SAALPSLDVGWPVY
+1038 LPSLPELHVSWPVY
-1052 VILPMIGAVVP
+1052 VLLPMVGAVVP
-1063 IWFRKDRVKAGWG
+1063 LWFRKDRVRAGWG
-1076 ASAILF
+1076 AAFVLL
-1082 LTTLHVLA
+1082 LTTLHVLVY
-1090 FGQDLDTLSFI
+1090 GQDLDTLSFI
-1101 MALFIPSI
+1101 MAVFIPAI

-1204 YTGTGEFAGVAKG
+1204 CTGTGSFAGVAAAFPG
-1217 FASLSPAVGTSIMI
+1217 LSPAVATAIMALLAI
-1231 LMAVGF
+1231 GF

-1281 LVFGSVYAQSPDTA
+1281 LVFGGVAAQGSGT
-1295 GLFSQQAVMYA
+1295 LFSQNAIMYA
-1306 TAWIGAFTLL
+1306 TAWIGGFTLL

-1345 GVAVGTSLGMA
+1345 GVAVGTSLGVA

-1384 ADTISELGGVGRKMP
+1384 ADTIEELGGVGRKMP

-1448 ITLAY
+1448 VTLAY
-1453 LARFMHAVFLG
+1453 LARFMHTVFLG
-1464 QPGRN
+1464 QPGHH

-1480 RAPMLLMAFMVIL
+1480 RAPMLFMAFMVIL

-1504 LNAALAEYGMPSLDV
+1504 INAALAEYGMPPLEV
-1519 AFYGLATGPG
+1519 AYYGLSSGPG
-1529 AWDAT
+1529 AWNAT

-1541 VAFGGCWLALR
+1541 IAFGGGWLLLR
-1552 FLLSRVKIRVA
+1552 WLLAHVKVRVA
-1563 PPHACGHD
+1563 APHACGLD

-1577 RIPPEAIYP
+1577 RIPPEGIYP

-1596 PGSATCPLPELALSL
+1596 PGSRTCPLPELALSC

>member
-1 MDSSV
+1 MH
-6 TPTSPSEM
+6 
-14 AILVAGLLIML
+14 
-25 FGVYKVYRERGRPGL
+25 RRP
-40 LILWGGLVD
+40 
-49 LGLALMGLGLG
+49 
-60 PSGDVGSIMIVIYH
+60 P
-74 AIARLAAWIGLSGL
+74 R
-88 VANPYSCVAND
+88 
-99 IRGALHRNPVGAV
+99 
-112 LLAFAL
+112 
-118 EASLGISPAM
+118 
-128 TPEGQHLVLHAMA
+128 
-141 MHSIDVPLG
+141 
-150 GPVLAIIMALGY
+150 
-162 TVLLWLSA
+162 
-170 EVVLQVCFT
+170 
-179 RPDEPICTDVP
+179 
-190 LGGGGFA
+190 GGFA

-253 AWLIGID
+253 AWLID
-260 PHTLVELEGPW
+260 
-271 HVTPLLLY
+271 
-279 VGSFLVLCPR
+279 
-289 IIRPA
+289 
-294 YRAKYTFAL
+294 
-303 FLAAFILIYASDL
+303 
-316 PPLSRLFSLII
+316 
-327 SGIGTLVAC
+327 
-336 YSTNYIE
+336 
-343 EDGRKHWY
+343 
-351 WFFLLLTFGAL
+351 
-362 LNIVTTDNIHAIA
+362 
-375 RLAAWIGLSGL
+375 
-386 VANPYSCVANDIRG
+386 
-400 ALHRNPVGAVLLAFA
+400 
-415 LEASLGISPAMT
+415 
-427 PEGQHLVL
+427 
-435 HAMAMHSIDVP
+435 
-446 LGGPVLAII
+446 
-455 MALGYTVLLWLSAEV
+455 
-470 VLQVCFTR
+470 
-478 PDEPICTDV
+478 
-487 PLGGGGFARALFDQE
+487 
-502 TELLGVPSGS
+502 
-512 WCPIVPNRWSKTPAA
+512 
-527 ISLYVL
+527 
-533 LGMLVVLGLG
+533 
-543 RFFVQDF
+543 
-550 GAWLIGI
+550 I

-1038 SAALPSLDVGWPVY
+1038 SAVLPSLDVGWPVY

-1076 ASAILF
+1076 AAAILF

-1101 MALFIPSI
+1101 MALFIPAI

-1163 ALYFAIAHEGTPE
+1163 ALYFAIAHEGT
-1176 ALREGFKYFLFN
+1176 
-1188 VAGAGF
+1188 
-1194 LFLGIGLIVA
+1194 
-1204 YTGTGEFAGVAKG
+1204 
-1217 FASLSPAVGTSIMI
+1217 S
-1231 LMAVGF
+1231 
-1237 CMKAA
+1237 
-1242 QVSLRIDWQMHPALA
+1242 
-1257 PTPVSGYISSVLLK
+1257 
-1271 IAVFGLVKLF
+1271 
-1281 LVFGSVYAQSPDTA
+1281 
-1295 GLFSQQAVMYA
+1295 
-1306 TAWIGAFTLL
+1306 
-1316 YSAVQAMLQ
+1316 
-1325 NSLKLVFIWST
+1325 
-1336 VSQIGYMVL
+1336 
-1345 GVAVGTSLGMA
+1345 
-1356 GGLLHMA
+1356 
-1363 NHVFFKDL
+1363 
-1371 LFLMVGAVMLRTH
+1371 
-1384 ADTISELGGVGRKMP
+1384 
-1399 VTMFCFFIGSL
+1399 
-1410 AAVGVPPTNGFT
+1410 
-1422 SKWIIYQALMA
+1422 
-1433 EGEPLLALISLIGSV
+1433 
-1448 ITLAY
+1448 
-1453 LARFMHAVFLG
+1453 
-1464 QPGRN
+1464 
-1469 LDHIEEAPWVM
+1469 
-1480 RAPMLLMAFMVIL
+1480 
-1493 TGVFPGLMLAP
+1493 
-1504 LNAALAEYGMPSLDV
+1504 
-1519 AFYGLATGPG
+1519 
-1529 AWDAT
+1529 
-1534 AVAVLML
+1534 
-1541 VAFGGCWLALR
+1541 
-1552 FLLSRVKIRVA
+1552 
-1563 PPHACGHD
+1563 
-1571 ASREAS
+1571 
-1577 RIPPEAIYP
+1577 
-1586 ALVNLCTGNK
+1586 
-1596 PGSATCPLPELALSL
+1596 
-1611 CRALRQSLGRNGR
+1611 
-1624 INKERPS
+1624 
-1631 C
+1631 

>member
-14 AILVAGLLIML
+14 VILVAGLLIML

-141 MHSIDVPLG
+141 MHSVDVPLG
-150 GPVLAIIMALGY
+150 GPVLAIIMAAGY

-179 RPDEPICTDVP
+179 RPDEPICTEVP
-190 LGGGGFA
+190 LGGGAFA
-197 RALFDQE
+197 HALFDRE
-204 TELLGVPSGS
+204 TELMGVPSGS
-214 WCPIVPNRWSKTPA
+214 WCPFVPNRWSRTPA

-235 LGMLVVLGLGR
+235 LGLLVALGLGR
-246 FFVQDFG
+246 FLVQDFG

-289 IIRPA
+289 IIRPRH
-294 YRAKYTFAL
+294 RATYTFAL
-303 FLAAFILIYASDL
+303 FAAAFAVICVTDL

-327 SGIGTLVAC
+327 SGIGA
-336 YSTNYIE
+336 
-343 EDGRKHWY
+343 
-351 WFFLLLTFGAL
+351 
-362 LNIVTTDNIHAIA
+362 
-375 RLAAWIGLSGL
+375 
-386 VANPYSCVANDIRG
+386 
-400 ALHRNPVGAVLLAFA
+400 
-415 LEASLGISPAMT
+415 
-427 PEGQHLVL
+427 
-435 HAMAMHSIDVP
+435 
-446 LGGPVLAII
+446 
-455 MALGYTVLLWLSAEV
+455 
-470 VLQVCFTR
+470 
-478 PDEPICTDV
+478 
-487 PLGGGGFARALFDQE
+487 
-502 TELLGVPSGS
+502 
-512 WCPIVPNRWSKTPAA
+512 
-527 ISLYVL
+527 
-533 LGMLVVLGLG
+533 
-543 RFFVQDF
+543 
-550 GAWLIGI
+550 
-557 DPHTLV
+557 
-563 ELEGPWHVT
+563 
-572 PLLLYVGSFL
+572 
-582 VLCPRIIRPAYRAK
+582 
-596 YTFALF
+596 
-602 LAAFILIYAS
+602 
-612 DLPPLSRLFSLII
+612 
-625 SGIGTLVACY
+625 LVACY

-665 TDNIGTLASQW
+665 TDNIGTLSSQW

-703 VLCCSAAY
+703 VLCCGAAY

-720 GGNHTQYGEIVANLS
+720 GGDFTQYGEILANLS
-735 VHSDDVLKFAL
+735 ARPEDVLRFAL

-791 GVVTVYFGLIGY
+791 GVVMIYFGLLGY
-803 KELAS
+803 DGLAE
-808 TGTYGGLTA
+808 TGTYGGFTV
-817 PGLMVTFMGLCTMA
+817 PGLMVTVMGLCTMA
-831 YGEWMALRQEDLKR
+831 YGEWMALRQEDIKR

-864 GTWLAAAGALS
+864 GTWLAAAGALA

-907 GLVHEMPWAVGC
+907 GLAHEMPWAVGC

-974 TILLDPAPAGRRR
+974 TILLDPAPAGRKR
-987 VQGVTTTMRV
+987 VEGVTATMRW
-997 PMIILAGLCVILG
+997 PMIILAALCVILG

-1019 VTPVINELMPHLGS
+1019 ITPILDQLQFGPGVGGMLP
-1033 GAGHL
+1033 
-1038 SAALPSLDVGWPVY
+1038 ALPELDVSWPVY
-1052 VILPMIGAVVP
+1052 VLLPMFGAIVP

-1076 ASAILF
+1076 AAAILF

-1090 FGQDLDTLSFI
+1090 FGRDLDMLSYV
-1101 MALFIPSI
+1101 MALFIPAI

-1204 YTGTGEFAGVAKG
+1204 YTGTGQFAGVASG
-1217 FASLSPAVGTSIMI
+1217 FAGLSPAVGTAIVALLAI
-1231 LMAVGF
+1231 GF

-1281 LVFGSVYAQSPDTA
+1281 LGFGSVYAQGASD
-1295 GLFSQQAVMYA
+1295 LFSQATIMYVV
-1306 TAWIGAFTLL
+1306 AWVGAFTLL

-1384 ADTISELGGVGRKMP
+1384 ADAISELGGVGRRMP

-1448 ITLAY
+1448 VTLAY
-1453 LARFMHAVFLG
+1453 LARFMHTVFLG
-1464 QPGRN
+1464 QPGRD
-1469 LDHIEEAPWVM
+1469 LEHIEEAPWVM

-1493 TGVFPGLMLAP
+1493 TGVFPGLLLAP
-1504 LNAALAEYGMPSLDV
+1504 LNEALVEYGMPSLDV
-1519 AFYGLATGPG
+1519 ASYGLASGPG

-1534 AVAVLML
+1534 SMAVLML
-1541 VAFGGCWLALR
+1541 VAFGGGWLLLR
-1552 FLLSRVKIRVA
+1552 FLLARVKVRVA
-1563 PPHACGHD
+1563 TPHACGHD
-1571 ASREAS
+1571 ASQEAT
-1577 RIPPEAIYP
+1577 RIPPEGIYP

-1596 PGSATCPLPELALSL
+1596 PGSATCSLPELALTC
-1611 CRALRQSLGRNGR
+1611 CRNLRRSLGRTGR

>member
-14 AILVAGLLIML
+14 VILVAGLLIML

-141 MHSIDVPLG
+141 MHSVDVPLG
-150 GPVLAIIMALGY
+150 GPVLAIIMAAGY

-179 RPDEPICTDVP
+179 RPDEPICTEVP
-190 LGGGGFA
+190 LGGGAFA
-197 RALFDQE
+197 HALFDRE
-204 TELLGVPSGS
+204 TELMGVPSGS
-214 WCPIVPNRWSKTPA
+214 WCPFVPNRWSRTPA

-235 LGMLVVLGLGR
+235 LGLLVALGLGR
-246 FFVQDFG
+246 FLVQDFG

-289 IIRPA
+289 IIRPKH
-294 YRAKYTFAL
+294 RAVYTIALFAAAFAL
-303 FLAAFILIYASDL
+303 ICVTDL

-327 SGIGTLVAC
+327 SGIGALVAC

-343 EDGRKHWY
+343 D
-351 WFFLLLTFGAL
+351 
-362 LNIVTTDNIHAIA
+362 
-375 RLAAWIGLSGL
+375 
-386 VANPYSCVANDIRG
+386 
-400 ALHRNPVGAVLLAFA
+400 
-415 LEASLGISPAMT
+415 
-427 PEGQHLVL
+427 
-435 HAMAMHSIDVP
+435 
-446 LGGPVLAII
+446 
-455 MALGYTVLLWLSAEV
+455 
-470 VLQVCFTR
+470 
-478 PDEPICTDV
+478 
-487 PLGGGGFARALFDQE
+487 
-502 TELLGVPSGS
+502 
-512 WCPIVPNRWSKTPAA
+512 
-527 ISLYVL
+527 
-533 LGMLVVLGLG
+533 
-543 RFFVQDF
+543 
-550 GAWLIGI
+550 
-557 DPHTLV
+557 
-563 ELEGPWHVT
+563 
-572 PLLLYVGSFL
+572 
-582 VLCPRIIRPAYRAK
+582 
-596 YTFALF
+596 
-602 LAAFILIYAS
+602 
-612 DLPPLSRLFSLII
+612 
-625 SGIGTLVACY
+625 
-635 STNYIEED
+635 D

-665 TDNIGTLASQW
+665 TDNIGTLSSQW

-703 VLCCSAAY
+703 VLCCGAAY

-720 GGNHTQYGEIVANLS
+720 GGDSTQYGEILAHLS
-735 VHSDDVLKFAL
+735 ARPEDVLRFAL

-791 GVVTVYFGLIGY
+791 GVAMIYFGLLGY
-803 KELAS
+803 DGLAK
-808 TGTYGGLTA
+808 TGTYGGFTV
-817 PGLMVTFMGLCTMA
+817 PGLMVTVMGLCTMA
-831 YGEWMALRQEDLKR
+831 YGEWMALRQEDVKR

-864 GTWLAAAGALS
+864 GTWLAAAGALA

-919 MSIGIVSIMG
+919 MSIGLVSIMG

-974 TILLDPAPAGRRR
+974 TILLDPVPAGRKR
-987 VQGVTTTMRV
+987 VEGVTATMRW
-997 PMIILAGLCVILG
+997 PMIILAALCVILG

-1019 VTPVINELMPHLGS
+1019 ITPILDQLQFGPGVGGMLP
-1033 GAGHL
+1033 
-1038 SAALPSLDVGWPVY
+1038 ALPELDVSWPVY
-1052 VILPMIGAVVP
+1052 VLLPMFGAIVP
-1063 IWFRKDRVKAGWG
+1063 IWFRRDRVKAGWG
-1076 ASAILF
+1076 AAAILL

-1090 FGQDLDTLSFI
+1090 FGRDLDMLSYI
-1101 MALFIPSI
+1101 MALFIPAI

-1204 YTGTGEFAGVAKG
+1204 YTGTGQFAGVASG
-1217 FASLSPAVGTSIMI
+1217 FAGLSPAVGTAIVA
-1231 LMAVGF
+1231 LLAVGF

-1281 LVFGSVYAQSPDTA
+1281 LGFGSVYEQGASD
-1295 GLFSQQAVMYA
+1295 LFSQSAIMYVV
-1306 TAWIGAFTLL
+1306 AWVGAFTLL

-1384 ADTISELGGVGRKMP
+1384 ADAISELGGVGRRMP

-1448 ITLAY
+1448 VTLAY
-1453 LARFMHAVFLG
+1453 LARFMHTVFLG
-1464 QPGRN
+1464 QPGRD
-1469 LDHIEEAPWVM
+1469 LEHVEEAPWVM

-1504 LNAALAEYGMPSLDV
+1504 LNDALVEYGMPSLDV
-1519 AFYGLATGPG
+1519 AFYGLASGPG

-1534 AVAVLML
+1534 SMAALML
-1541 VAFGGCWLALR
+1541 VAFGGGWLLLR
-1552 FLLSRVKIRVA
+1552 FLLARVKVRVA

-1571 ASREAS
+1571 ASLEAT
-1577 RIPPEAIYP
+1577 RIPPEGIYP
-1586 ALVNLCTGNK
+1586 ALVNLCTGNR
-1596 PGSATCPLPELALSL
+1596 PGSATCSLPELALTC
-1611 CRALRQSLGRNGR
+1611 CRNLRRSLGRTGR

>member
-1 MDSSV
+1 MDSGI
-6 TPTSPSEM
+6 TPTSPSETV
-14 AILVAGLLIML
+14 ILIIGLLTML
-25 FGVYKVYRERGRPGL
+25 YGVYKVYRERGRPGL

-49 LGLALMGLGLG
+49 LGLALMGFGLG
-60 PSGDVGSIMIVIYH
+60 PSGDVGSVMIVIYH
-74 AIARLAAWIGLSGL
+74 ALARLAAWIGLSGL
-88 VANPYSCVAND
+88 VASPYSCVAND

-141 MHSIDVPLG
+141 MHSVDVPLG

-170 EVVLQVCFT
+170 EIVLQVCFT
-179 RPDEPICTDVP
+179 RPDEPVCTSVP
-190 LGGGGFA
+190 LGGGTYA
-197 RALFDQE
+197 RALFDHE
-204 TELLGVPSGS
+204 TELMGAPYGS
-214 WCPIVPNRWSKTPA
+214 WCPFVLNRWSKTPA

-235 LGMLVVLGLGR
+235 LGVLVALGLGR
-246 FFVQDFG
+246 FLVQDFG

-271 HVTPLLLY
+271 HITPLLLY

-289 IIRPA
+289 IIYPA
-294 YRAKYTFAL
+294 WRATYTIAL
-303 FLAAFILIYASDL
+303 FAAAFLLSYWSDL
-316 PPLSRLFSLII
+316 PALSRLFSLII

-336 YSTNYIE
+336 YSTRYIA

-362 LNIVTTDNIHAIA
+362 LN
-375 RLAAWIGLSGL
+375 L
-386 VANPYSCVANDIRG
+386 
-400 ALHRNPVGAVLLAFA
+400 
-415 LEASLGISPAMT
+415 
-427 PEGQHLVL
+427 
-435 HAMAMHSIDVP
+435 
-446 LGGPVLAII
+446 
-455 MALGYTVLLWLSAEV
+455 
-470 VLQVCFTR
+470 
-478 PDEPICTDV
+478 
-487 PLGGGGFARALFDQE
+487 
-502 TELLGVPSGS
+502 
-512 WCPIVPNRWSKTPAA
+512 
-527 ISLYVL
+527 
-533 LGMLVVLGLG
+533 
-543 RFFVQDF
+543 
-550 GAWLIGI
+550 
-557 DPHTLV
+557 
-563 ELEGPWHVT
+563 
-572 PLLLYVGSFL
+572 
-582 VLCPRIIRPAYRAK
+582 
-596 YTFALF
+596 
-602 LAAFILIYAS
+602 
-612 DLPPLSRLFSLII
+612 
-625 SGIGTLVACY
+625 
-635 STNYIEED
+635 
-643 GRKHWYWFFLL
+643 
-654 LTFGALLNIVT
+654 VT
-665 TDNIGTLASQW
+665 TDNIGTFSSQW

-720 GGNHTQYGEIVANLS
+720 GGNNTQYADIIANLPA
-735 VHSDDVLKFAL
+735 HSDDVLKFAL

-756 AGLVPLHSWLPDAHP
+756 AGLVPLHGWLPDAHP

-791 GVVTVYFGLIGY
+791 GVVTIYFGLVGY
-803 KELAS
+803 TELAS
-808 TGTYGGLTA
+808 TGTYAGFTF
-817 PGLMVTFMGLCTMA
+817 PGLMVTTLGLVTMA
-831 YGEWMALRQEDLKR
+831 YGEWMALRQDDLKR

-855 GEIFTVLGL
+855 GEIFTVLGI

-889 CAGGLIFR
+889 CAGALIFR
-897 VGSRKLSDLA
+897 VGSRRLTDLA
-907 GLVHEMPWAVGC
+907 GLVHEMPVTAVC
-919 MSIGIVSIMG
+919 MGIGLVSIMG

-941 MIVACMDAGQPLIAA
+941 MIVACMDAGHPLIAA
-956 ALIAASLVGAIY
+956 ALLAASLVGAIY

-987 VQGVTTTMRV
+987 VHEAHLSMQI
-997 PMIILAGLCVILG
+997 PMLVLASLCVIFG
-1010 VAPQTGLSL
+1010 AAPQSWLSL
-1019 VTPVINELMPHLGS
+1019 ITPILTQFSFGPGTGVLP
-1033 GAGHL
+1033 
-1038 SAALPSLDVGWPVY
+1038 ALPELDVHWPVY
-1052 VILPMIGAVVP
+1052 VLLPVFGAIVP
-1063 IWFRKDRVKAGWG
+1063 LWFRRDRIKAGWG
-1076 ASAILF
+1076 SALILL
-1082 LTTLHVLA
+1082 LTTLHVLVV
-1090 FGQDLDTLSFI
+1090 GRDLDTLSYI
-1101 MALFIPSI
+1101 MAVFIPAI

-1137 TGGLLGVAASS
+1137 TGGLLGVASSS

-1194 LFLGIGLIVA
+1194 LFLGIGLLIA
-1204 YTGTGEFAGVAKG
+1204 HTGTGSFAGIAAAFPKLSHG
-1217 FASLSPAVGTSIMI
+1217 ITASVMVLLAI
-1231 LMAVGF
+1231 GF

-1281 LVFGSVYAQSPDTA
+1281 LVFGHVDAQGGA
-1295 GLFSQQAVMYA
+1295 AIFSQGAVMYA
-1306 TAWIGAFTLL
+1306 VAWIGAFTLL

-1345 GVAVGTSLGMA
+1345 GVAIGTSLGMA

-1384 ADTISELGGVGRKMP
+1384 ADTIEELGGVGRKMP

-1448 ITLAY
+1448 VTLAY

-1469 LDHIEEAPWVM
+1469 LDHIGEAPWVM
-1480 RAPMLLMAFMVIL
+1480 RAPMLFMAFMTIL
-1493 TGVFPGLMLAP
+1493 TGVFPGLMLTP
-1504 LNAALAEYGMPSLDV
+1504 VNRALTEYGMPPLDV
-1519 AFYGLATGPG
+1519 AFSGLASGPG
-1529 AWDAT
+1529 AWNAT

-1541 VAFGGCWLALR
+1541 VAFGGCWLLLR
-1552 FLLSRVKIRVA
+1552 FLLAHAKVRVA
-1563 PPHACGHD
+1563 PPHACGLD
-1571 ASREAS
+1571 AATEAS
-1577 RIPPEAIYP
+1577 RIPPEGIYP
-1586 ALVNLCTGNK
+1586 ALVNLCTGNR
-1596 PGSATCPLPELALSL
+1596 PGSHTCPLPELAVTGCRSL
-1611 CRALRQSLGRNGR
+1611 KQSIGRLGR
-1624 INKERPS
+1624 IIKERPS

>member
-14 AILVAGLLIML
+14 VILVAGLLIML

-141 MHSIDVPLG
+141 MHSVDVPLG
-150 GPVLAIIMALGY
+150 GPVLAIIMAAGY

-179 RPDEPICTDVP
+179 RPDEPICTEVP
-190 LGGGGFA
+190 LGGGAFA
-197 RALFDQE
+197 HALFDRE
-204 TELLGVPSGS
+204 TELMGVPSGS
-214 WCPIVPNRWSKTPA
+214 WCPFVPNRWSRTPA

-235 LGMLVVLGLGR
+235 LGLLVALGLGR
-246 FFVQDFG
+246 FLVQDFG

-289 IIRPA
+289 IIRPKH
-294 YRAKYTFAL
+294 RAVYTIALFAAAFAL
-303 FLAAFILIYASDL
+303 ICVTDL

-327 SGIGTLVAC
+327 SGIGA
-336 YSTNYIE
+336 
-343 EDGRKHWY
+343 
-351 WFFLLLTFGAL
+351 
-362 LNIVTTDNIHAIA
+362 
-375 RLAAWIGLSGL
+375 
-386 VANPYSCVANDIRG
+386 
-400 ALHRNPVGAVLLAFA
+400 
-415 LEASLGISPAMT
+415 
-427 PEGQHLVL
+427 
-435 HAMAMHSIDVP
+435 
-446 LGGPVLAII
+446 
-455 MALGYTVLLWLSAEV
+455 
-470 VLQVCFTR
+470 
-478 PDEPICTDV
+478 
-487 PLGGGGFARALFDQE
+487 
-502 TELLGVPSGS
+502 
-512 WCPIVPNRWSKTPAA
+512 
-527 ISLYVL
+527 
-533 LGMLVVLGLG
+533 
-543 RFFVQDF
+543 
-550 GAWLIGI
+550 
-557 DPHTLV
+557 
-563 ELEGPWHVT
+563 
-572 PLLLYVGSFL
+572 
-582 VLCPRIIRPAYRAK
+582 
-596 YTFALF
+596 
-602 LAAFILIYAS
+602 
-612 DLPPLSRLFSLII
+612 
-625 SGIGTLVACY
+625 LVACY

-665 TDNIGTLASQW
+665 TDNIGTLSSQW

-703 VLCCSAAY
+703 VLCCGAAY

-720 GGNHTQYGEIVANLS
+720 GGDSTQYGEILAHLS
-735 VHSDDVLKFAL
+735 ARPEDVLRFAL

-791 GVVTVYFGLIGY
+791 GVAMIYFGLLGY
-803 KELAS
+803 DGLAK
-808 TGTYGGLTA
+808 TGTYGGFTV
-817 PGLMVTFMGLCTMA
+817 PGLMVTVMGLCTMA
-831 YGEWMALRQEDLKR
+831 YGEWMALRQEDVKR

-864 GTWLAAAGALS
+864 GTWLAAAGALA

-919 MSIGIVSIMG
+919 MSIGLVSIMG

-974 TILLDPAPAGRRR
+974 TILLDPVPAGRKR
-987 VQGVTTTMRV
+987 VEGVTATMRW

-1019 VTPVINELMPHLGS
+1019 ITPILDQLQFGPGVGGMLP
-1033 GAGHL
+1033 
-1038 SAALPSLDVGWPVY
+1038 ALPELDVSWPVY
-1052 VILPMIGAVVP
+1052 VLLPMFGAIVP
-1063 IWFRKDRVKAGWG
+1063 IWFRRDRVKAGWG
-1076 ASAILF
+1076 AAAILL

-1090 FGQDLDTLSFI
+1090 FGRDLDMLSYI
-1101 MALFIPSI
+1101 MALFIPAI

-1204 YTGTGEFAGVAKG
+1204 YTGTGQFAGVASG
-1217 FASLSPAVGTSIMI
+1217 FAGLSPAVGTAIVA
-1231 LMAVGF
+1231 LLAVGF

-1281 LVFGSVYAQSPDTA
+1281 LGFGSVYEQGASD
-1295 GLFSQQAVMYA
+1295 LFSQSAIMYVV
-1306 TAWIGAFTLL
+1306 AWVGAFTLL

-1384 ADTISELGGVGRKMP
+1384 ADAISELGGVGRRMP

-1448 ITLAY
+1448 VTLAY
-1453 LARFMHAVFLG
+1453 LARFMHTVFLG
-1464 QPGRN
+1464 QPGRD
-1469 LDHIEEAPWVM
+1469 LEHIEEAPWVM

-1504 LNAALAEYGMPSLDV
+1504 LNDALVEYGMPSLDV
-1519 AFYGLATGPG
+1519 AFYGLASGPG

-1534 AVAVLML
+1534 SVAALML
-1541 VAFGGCWLALR
+1541 VAFGGGWLLLR
-1552 FLLSRVKIRVA
+1552 FLLARVKVRVA

-1571 ASREAS
+1571 ASLEAT
-1577 RIPPEAIYP
+1577 RIPPEGIYP
-1586 ALVNLCTGNK
+1586 ALVNLCTGNR
-1596 PGSATCPLPELALSL
+1596 PGSATCSLPELALTC
-1611 CRALRQSLGRNGR
+1611 CRNLRRSLGRTGR

>member
-14 AILVAGLLIML
+14 VILVAGLLIML

-141 MHSIDVPLG
+141 MHSVDVPLG
-150 GPVLAIIMALGY
+150 GPVLAIIMAAGY

-179 RPDEPICTDVP
+179 RPDEPICTEVP
-190 LGGGGFA
+190 LGGGAFA
-197 RALFDQE
+197 HALFDRE
-204 TELLGVPSGS
+204 TELMGVPSGS
-214 WCPIVPNRWSKTPA
+214 WCPFVPNRWSRTPA

-235 LGMLVVLGLGR
+235 LGLLVALGLGR
-246 FFVQDFG
+246 FLVQDFG

-289 IIRPA
+289 IIRPKH
-294 YRAKYTFAL
+294 RAVYTIALFAAAFAL
-303 FLAAFILIYASDL
+303 ICVTDL

-327 SGIGTLVAC
+327 SGIGALVAC

-343 EDGRKHWY
+343 D
-351 WFFLLLTFGAL
+351 
-362 LNIVTTDNIHAIA
+362 
-375 RLAAWIGLSGL
+375 
-386 VANPYSCVANDIRG
+386 
-400 ALHRNPVGAVLLAFA
+400 
-415 LEASLGISPAMT
+415 
-427 PEGQHLVL
+427 
-435 HAMAMHSIDVP
+435 
-446 LGGPVLAII
+446 
-455 MALGYTVLLWLSAEV
+455 
-470 VLQVCFTR
+470 
-478 PDEPICTDV
+478 
-487 PLGGGGFARALFDQE
+487 
-502 TELLGVPSGS
+502 
-512 WCPIVPNRWSKTPAA
+512 
-527 ISLYVL
+527 
-533 LGMLVVLGLG
+533 
-543 RFFVQDF
+543 
-550 GAWLIGI
+550 
-557 DPHTLV
+557 
-563 ELEGPWHVT
+563 
-572 PLLLYVGSFL
+572 
-582 VLCPRIIRPAYRAK
+582 
-596 YTFALF
+596 
-602 LAAFILIYAS
+602 
-612 DLPPLSRLFSLII
+612 
-625 SGIGTLVACY
+625 
-635 STNYIEED
+635 D

-665 TDNIGTLASQW
+665 TDNIGTLSSQW

-703 VLCCSAAY
+703 VLCCGAAY

-720 GGNHTQYGEIVANLS
+720 GGDSTQYGEILAHLS
-735 VHSDDVLKFAL
+735 ARPEDVLRFAL

-791 GVVTVYFGLIGY
+791 GVAMIYFGLLGY
-803 KELAS
+803 DGLAK
-808 TGTYGGLTA
+808 TGTYGGFTV
-817 PGLMVTFMGLCTMA
+817 PGLMVTVMGLCTMA
-831 YGEWMALRQEDLKR
+831 YGEWMALRQEDVKR

-864 GTWLAAAGALS
+864 GTWLAAAGALA

-919 MSIGIVSIMG
+919 MSIGLVSIMG

-974 TILLDPAPAGRRR
+974 TILLDPVPAGRKR
-987 VQGVTTTMRV
+987 VEGVTATMRW
-997 PMIILAGLCVILG
+997 PMIILAALCVILG

-1019 VTPVINELMPHLGS
+1019 ITPILDQLQFGPGVGGMLP
-1033 GAGHL
+1033 
-1038 SAALPSLDVGWPVY
+1038 ALPELDVSWPVY
-1052 VILPMIGAVVP
+1052 VLLPMFGAIVP
-1063 IWFRKDRVKAGWG
+1063 IWFRRDRVKAGWG
-1076 ASAILF
+1076 AAAILL

-1090 FGQDLDTLSFI
+1090 FGRDLDMLSYI
-1101 MALFIPSI
+1101 MALFIPAI

-1204 YTGTGEFAGVAKG
+1204 YTGTGQFAGVASG
-1217 FASLSPAVGTSIMI
+1217 FAGLSPAVGTAIVA
-1231 LMAVGF
+1231 LLAVGF

-1281 LVFGSVYAQSPDTA
+1281 LGFGSVYEQGASD
-1295 GLFSQQAVMYA
+1295 LFSQSAIMYVV
-1306 TAWIGAFTLL
+1306 AWVGAFTLL

-1384 ADTISELGGVGRKMP
+1384 ADAISELGGVGRRMP

-1448 ITLAY
+1448 VTLAY
-1453 LARFMHAVFLG
+1453 LARFMHTVFLG
-1464 QPGRN
+1464 QPGRD
-1469 LDHIEEAPWVM
+1469 LEHVEEAPWVM

-1504 LNAALAEYGMPSLDV
+1504 LNDALVEYGMPSLDV
-1519 AFYGLATGPG
+1519 AFYGLASGPG

-1534 AVAVLML
+1534 SVAALML
-1541 VAFGGCWLALR
+1541 VAFGGGWLLLR
-1552 FLLSRVKIRVA
+1552 FLLARVKVRVA

-1571 ASREAS
+1571 ASLEAT
-1577 RIPPEAIYP
+1577 RIPPEGIYP
-1586 ALVNLCTGNK
+1586 ALVNLCTGNR
-1596 PGSATCPLPELALSL
+1596 PGSATCSLPELALTC
-1611 CRALRQSLGRNGR
+1611 CRNLRRSLGRTGR

>member
-25 FGVYKVYRERGRPGL
+25 LGVYKVYRERGRPGL

-60 PSGDVGSIMIVIYH
+60 PSGDVGSIMIVIY
-74 AIARLAAWIGLSGL
+74 
-88 VANPYSCVAND
+88 
-99 IRGALHRNPVGAV
+99 
-112 LLAFAL
+112 
-118 EASLGISPAM
+118 
-128 TPEGQHLVLHAMA
+128 
-141 MHSIDVPLG
+141 
-150 GPVLAIIMALGY
+150 
-162 TVLLWLSA
+162 
-170 EVVLQVCFT
+170 
-179 RPDEPICTDVP
+179 
-190 LGGGGFA
+190 
-197 RALFDQE
+197 
-204 TELLGVPSGS
+204 
-214 WCPIVPNRWSKTPA
+214 
-228 AISLYVL
+228 
-235 LGMLVVLGLGR
+235 
-246 FFVQDFG
+246 
-253 AWLIGID
+253 
-260 PHTLVELEGPW
+260 
-271 HVTPLLLY
+271 
-279 VGSFLVLCPR
+279 
-289 IIRPA
+289 
-294 YRAKYTFAL
+294 
-303 FLAAFILIYASDL
+303 
-316 PPLSRLFSLII
+316 
-327 SGIGTLVAC
+327 
-336 YSTNYIE
+336 
-343 EDGRKHWY
+343 
-351 WFFLLLTFGAL
+351 
-362 LNIVTTDNIHAIA
+362 HAIA

-720 GGNHTQYGEIVANLS
+720 GGNHTQYGEIVANLA

-987 VQGVTTTMRV
+987 DHARPHDHPRGPVRAPRRGPADGPVARHPGHQRAYAAPRLRRGAPFGRPAVARRRLARVCDPAHDRRRRADLVPQGPREGRMGRRRHPVPDHPARARV
-997 PMIILAGLCVILG
+997 RA
-1010 VAPQTGLSL
+1010 
-1019 VTPVINELMPHLGS
+1019 GS
-1033 GAGHL
+1033 GHAVLHHG
-1038 SAALPSLDVGWPVY
+1038 PVHPRHRHGEPR
-1052 VILPMIGAVVP
+1052 VRRGLHGAQP
-1063 IWFRKDRVKAGWG
+1063 
-1076 ASAILF
+1076 
-1082 LTTLHVLA
+1082 
-1090 FGQDLDTLSFI
+1090 
-1101 MALFIPSI
+1101 
-1109 GTVNLV
+1109 
-1115 YAVGYM
+1115 YAV
-1121 EHSHTQW
+1121 
-1128 RFYAFFLLM
+1128 ALLRLLPAHDGRAARR
-1137 TGGLLGVAASS
+1137 GG
-1148 DLFSFFT
+1148 
-1155 FWEIMSSW
+1155 E
-1163 ALYFAIAHEGTPE
+1163 
-1176 ALREGFKYFLFN
+1176 
-1188 VAGAGF
+1188 
-1194 LFLGIGLIVA
+1194 
-1204 YTGTGEFAGVAKG
+1204 
-1217 FASLSPAVGTSIMI
+1217 
-1231 LMAVGF
+1231 
-1237 CMKAA
+1237 
-1242 QVSLRIDWQMHPALA
+1242 
-1257 PTPVSGYISSVLLK
+1257 
-1271 IAVFGLVKLF
+1271 
-1281 LVFGSVYAQSPDTA
+1281 FGSVQ
-1295 GLFSQQAVMYA
+1295 
-1306 TAWIGAFTLL
+1306 
-1316 YSAVQAMLQ
+1316 
-1325 NSLKLVFIWST
+1325 
-1336 VSQIGYMVL
+1336 
-1345 GVAVGTSLGMA
+1345 
-1356 GGLLHMA
+1356 LLHLLG
-1363 NHVFFKDL
+1363 NHELVGPVF
-1371 LFLMVGAVMLRTH
+1371 RH
-1384 ADTISELGGVGRKMP
+1384 
-1399 VTMFCFFIGSL
+1399 
-1410 AAVGVPPTNGFT
+1410 
-1422 SKWIIYQALMA
+1422 
-1433 EGEPLLALISLIGSV
+1433 
-1448 ITLAY
+1448 
-1453 LARFMHAVFLG
+1453 
-1464 QPGRN
+1464 
-1469 LDHIEEAPWVM
+1469 
-1480 RAPMLLMAFMVIL
+1480 RA
-1493 TGVFPGLMLAP
+1493 
-1504 LNAALAEYGMPSLDV
+1504 
-1519 AFYGLATGPG
+1519 
-1529 AWDAT
+1529 
-1534 AVAVLML
+1534 
-1541 VAFGGCWLALR
+1541 
-1552 FLLSRVKIRVA
+1552 
-1563 PPHACGHD
+1563 
-1571 ASREAS
+1571 
-1577 RIPPEAIYP
+1577 
-1586 ALVNLCTGNK
+1586 
-1596 PGSATCPLPELALSL
+1596 
-1611 CRALRQSLGRNGR
+1611 
-1624 INKERPS
+1624 
-1631 C
+1631 

>member
-150 GPVLAIIMALGY
+150 G
-162 TVLLWLSA
+162 
-170 EVVLQVCFT
+170 
-179 RPDEPICTDVP
+179 
-190 LGGGGFA
+190 GGFA

-253 AWLIGID
+253 AWLID
-260 PHTLVELEGPW
+260 
-271 HVTPLLLY
+271 
-279 VGSFLVLCPR
+279 
-289 IIRPA
+289 
-294 YRAKYTFAL
+294 
-303 FLAAFILIYASDL
+303 
-316 PPLSRLFSLII
+316 
-327 SGIGTLVAC
+327 
-336 YSTNYIE
+336 
-343 EDGRKHWY
+343 
-351 WFFLLLTFGAL
+351 
-362 LNIVTTDNIHAIA
+362 
-375 RLAAWIGLSGL
+375 
-386 VANPYSCVANDIRG
+386 
-400 ALHRNPVGAVLLAFA
+400 
-415 LEASLGISPAMT
+415 
-427 PEGQHLVL
+427 
-435 HAMAMHSIDVP
+435 
-446 LGGPVLAII
+446 
-455 MALGYTVLLWLSAEV
+455 
-470 VLQVCFTR
+470 
-478 PDEPICTDV
+478 
-487 PLGGGGFARALFDQE
+487 
-502 TELLGVPSGS
+502 
-512 WCPIVPNRWSKTPAA
+512 
-527 ISLYVL
+527 
-533 LGMLVVLGLG
+533 
-543 RFFVQDF
+543 
-550 GAWLIGI
+550 I

-720 GGNHTQYGEIVANLS
+720 GGNHTQYGEIVANLA

-1076 ASAILF
+1076 AAAILF

-1101 MALFIPSI
+1101 MALFIPAI

-1217 FASLSPAVGTSIMI
+1217 FASLSPAVGTSIML

-1356 GGLLHMA
+1356 ALTWQ
-1363 NHVFFKDL
+1363 NPEQ
-1371 LFLMVGAVMLRTH
+1371 LFVAQVL
-1384 ADTISELGGVGRKMP
+1384 KK
-1399 VTMFCFFIGSL
+1399 
-1410 AAVGVPPTNGFT
+1410 N
-1422 SKWIIYQALMA
+1422 
-1433 EGEPLLALISLIGSV
+1433 
-1448 ITLAY
+1448 
-1453 LARFMHAVFLG
+1453 
-1464 QPGRN
+1464 
-1469 LDHIEEAPWVM
+1469 
-1480 RAPMLLMAFMVIL
+1480 IL
-1493 TGVFPGLMLAP
+1493 
-1504 LNAALAEYGMPSLDV
+1504 
-1519 AFYGLATGPG
+1519 
-1529 AWDAT
+1529 
-1534 AVAVLML
+1534 
-1541 VAFGGCWLALR
+1541 
-1552 FLLSRVKIRVA
+1552 
-1563 PPHACGHD
+1563 
-1571 ASREAS
+1571 
-1577 RIPPEAIYP
+1577 
-1586 ALVNLCTGNK
+1586 
-1596 PGSATCPLPELALSL
+1596 
-1611 CRALRQSLGRNGR
+1611 
-1624 INKERPS
+1624 
-1631 C
+1631 

>member
-14 AILVAGLLIML
+14 VILVAGLLIML

-141 MHSIDVPLG
+141 MHSVDVPLG
-150 GPVLAIIMALGY
+150 GPVLAIIMAAGY

-179 RPDEPICTDVP
+179 RPDEPICTEVP
-190 LGGGGFA
+190 LGGGAFA
-197 RALFDQE
+197 HALFDRE
-204 TELLGVPSGS
+204 TELMGVPSGS
-214 WCPIVPNRWSKTPA
+214 WCPFVPNRWSRTPA

-235 LGMLVVLGLGR
+235 LGLLVALGLGR
-246 FFVQDFG
+246 FLVQDFG

-289 IIRPA
+289 IIRPRH
-294 YRAKYTFAL
+294 RATYTFAL
-303 FLAAFILIYASDL
+303 FAAAFAVICVTDL

-327 SGIGTLVAC
+327 SGIGA
-336 YSTNYIE
+336 
-343 EDGRKHWY
+343 
-351 WFFLLLTFGAL
+351 
-362 LNIVTTDNIHAIA
+362 
-375 RLAAWIGLSGL
+375 
-386 VANPYSCVANDIRG
+386 
-400 ALHRNPVGAVLLAFA
+400 
-415 LEASLGISPAMT
+415 
-427 PEGQHLVL
+427 
-435 HAMAMHSIDVP
+435 
-446 LGGPVLAII
+446 
-455 MALGYTVLLWLSAEV
+455 
-470 VLQVCFTR
+470 
-478 PDEPICTDV
+478 
-487 PLGGGGFARALFDQE
+487 
-502 TELLGVPSGS
+502 
-512 WCPIVPNRWSKTPAA
+512 
-527 ISLYVL
+527 
-533 LGMLVVLGLG
+533 
-543 RFFVQDF
+543 
-550 GAWLIGI
+550 
-557 DPHTLV
+557 
-563 ELEGPWHVT
+563 
-572 PLLLYVGSFL
+572 
-582 VLCPRIIRPAYRAK
+582 
-596 YTFALF
+596 
-602 LAAFILIYAS
+602 
-612 DLPPLSRLFSLII
+612 
-625 SGIGTLVACY
+625 LVACY

-665 TDNIGTLASQW
+665 TDNIGTLSSQW

-703 VLCCSAAY
+703 VLCCGAAY

-720 GGNHTQYGEIVANLS
+720 GGDFTQYGEILANLS
-735 VHSDDVLKFAL
+735 ARPEDVLRFAL

-791 GVVTVYFGLIGY
+791 GVVMIYFGLLGY
-803 KELAS
+803 DGLAE
-808 TGTYGGLTA
+808 TGTYGGFTV
-817 PGLMVTFMGLCTMA
+817 PGLMVTVMGLCTMA
-831 YGEWMALRQEDLKR
+831 YGEWMALRQEDIKR

-864 GTWLAAAGALS
+864 GTWLAAAGALA

-974 TILLDPAPAGRRR
+974 TILLDPAPAGRKR
-987 VQGVTTTMRV
+987 VEGVTATMRW
-997 PMIILAGLCVILG
+997 PMIILAALCVILG

-1019 VTPVINELMPHLGS
+1019 ITPILDQLQFGPGVGGMLP
-1033 GAGHL
+1033 
-1038 SAALPSLDVGWPVY
+1038 ALPELDVSWPVY
-1052 VILPMIGAVVP
+1052 VLLPMFGAIVP

-1076 ASAILF
+1076 AAAILF

-1090 FGQDLDTLSFI
+1090 FGRDLDMLSYV
-1101 MALFIPSI
+1101 MALFIPAI

-1204 YTGTGEFAGVAKG
+1204 YTGTGQFAGVASG
-1217 FASLSPAVGTSIMI
+1217 FAGLSPAVGTAIVALLAI
-1231 LMAVGF
+1231 GF

-1281 LVFGSVYAQSPDTA
+1281 LGFGSVYAQGASD
-1295 GLFSQQAVMYA
+1295 LFSQATIMYVV
-1306 TAWIGAFTLL
+1306 AWVGAFTLL

-1384 ADTISELGGVGRKMP
+1384 ADAISELGGVGRRMP

-1448 ITLAY
+1448 VTLAY
-1453 LARFMHAVFLG
+1453 LARFMHTVFLG
-1464 QPGRN
+1464 QPGRD
-1469 LDHIEEAPWVM
+1469 LEHIEEAPWVM

-1493 TGVFPGLMLAP
+1493 TGVFPGLLLAP
-1504 LNAALAEYGMPSLDV
+1504 LNEALVEYGMPSLDV
-1519 AFYGLATGPG
+1519 ASYGLASGPG

-1534 AVAVLML
+1534 SMAVLML
-1541 VAFGGCWLALR
+1541 VAFGGGWLLLR
-1552 FLLSRVKIRVA
+1552 FLLVRVKVRVTA
-1563 PPHACGHD
+1563 PHACGHD
-1571 ASREAS
+1571 ASQEAT
-1577 RIPPEAIYP
+1577 RIPPEGIYP

-1596 PGSATCPLPELALSL
+1596 PGSATCSLPELALTC
-1611 CRALRQSLGRNGR
+1611 CRNLRRSLGRTGR

>member
-14 AILVAGLLIML
+14 VILVAGLLIML

-141 MHSIDVPLG
+141 MHSVDVPLG
-150 GPVLAIIMALGY
+150 GPVLAIIMAAGY

-179 RPDEPICTDVP
+179 RPDEPICTEVP
-190 LGGGGFA
+190 LGGGAFA
-197 RALFDQE
+197 HALFDRE
-204 TELLGVPSGS
+204 TELMGVPSGS
-214 WCPIVPNRWSKTPA
+214 WCPFVPNRWSRTPA

-235 LGMLVVLGLGR
+235 LGLLVALGLGR
-246 FFVQDFG
+246 FLVQDFG

-289 IIRPA
+289 IIRPKH
-294 YRAKYTFAL
+294 RAVYTIALFAAAFAL
-303 FLAAFILIYASDL
+303 ICVTDL

-327 SGIGTLVAC
+327 SGIGALVAC

-343 EDGRKHWY
+343 D
-351 WFFLLLTFGAL
+351 
-362 LNIVTTDNIHAIA
+362 
-375 RLAAWIGLSGL
+375 
-386 VANPYSCVANDIRG
+386 
-400 ALHRNPVGAVLLAFA
+400 
-415 LEASLGISPAMT
+415 
-427 PEGQHLVL
+427 
-435 HAMAMHSIDVP
+435 
-446 LGGPVLAII
+446 
-455 MALGYTVLLWLSAEV
+455 
-470 VLQVCFTR
+470 
-478 PDEPICTDV
+478 
-487 PLGGGGFARALFDQE
+487 
-502 TELLGVPSGS
+502 
-512 WCPIVPNRWSKTPAA
+512 
-527 ISLYVL
+527 
-533 LGMLVVLGLG
+533 
-543 RFFVQDF
+543 
-550 GAWLIGI
+550 
-557 DPHTLV
+557 
-563 ELEGPWHVT
+563 
-572 PLLLYVGSFL
+572 
-582 VLCPRIIRPAYRAK
+582 
-596 YTFALF
+596 
-602 LAAFILIYAS
+602 
-612 DLPPLSRLFSLII
+612 
-625 SGIGTLVACY
+625 
-635 STNYIEED
+635 D

-665 TDNIGTLASQW
+665 TDNIGTLSSQW

-703 VLCCSAAY
+703 VLCCGAAY

-720 GGNHTQYGEIVANLS
+720 GGDSTQYGEILAHLS
-735 VHSDDVLKFAL
+735 ARPEDVLRFAL

-791 GVVTVYFGLIGY
+791 GVAMIYFGLLGY
-803 KELAS
+803 DGLAK
-808 TGTYGGLTA
+808 TGTYGGFTV
-817 PGLMVTFMGLCTMA
+817 PGLMVTVMGLCTMA
-831 YGEWMALRQEDLKR
+831 YGEWMALRQEDVKR

-864 GTWLAAAGALS
+864 GTWLAAAGALA

-919 MSIGIVSIMG
+919 MSIGLVSIMG

-974 TILLDPAPAGRRR
+974 TILLDPVPAGRKR
-987 VQGVTTTMRV
+987 VEGVTATMRW
-997 PMIILAGLCVILG
+997 PMIILAALCVILG

-1019 VTPVINELMPHLGS
+1019 ITPILDQLQFGPGVGGMLP
-1033 GAGHL
+1033 
-1038 SAALPSLDVGWPVY
+1038 ALPELDVSWPVY
-1052 VILPMIGAVVP
+1052 VLLPMFGAIVP
-1063 IWFRKDRVKAGWG
+1063 IWFRRDRVKAGWG
-1076 ASAILF
+1076 AAAILL

-1090 FGQDLDTLSFI
+1090 FGRDLDMLSYI
-1101 MALFIPSI
+1101 MALFIPAI

-1163 ALYFAIAHEGTPE
+1163 TLYFAIAHEGTPE

-1204 YTGTGEFAGVAKG
+1204 YTGTGQFAGVASG
-1217 FASLSPAVGTSIMI
+1217 FAGLSPAVGTAIVA
-1231 LMAVGF
+1231 LLAVGF

-1281 LVFGSVYAQSPDTA
+1281 LGFGSVYEQGASD
-1295 GLFSQQAVMYA
+1295 LFSQSAIMYVV
-1306 TAWIGAFTLL
+1306 AWVGAFTLL

-1384 ADTISELGGVGRKMP
+1384 ADAISELGGVGRRMP

-1448 ITLAY
+1448 VTLAY
-1453 LARFMHAVFLG
+1453 LARFMHTVFLG
-1464 QPGRN
+1464 QPGRD
-1469 LDHIEEAPWVM
+1469 LEHVEEAPWVM

-1504 LNAALAEYGMPSLDV
+1504 LNDALVEYGMPSLDV
-1519 AFYGLATGPG
+1519 AFYGLASGPG

-1534 AVAVLML
+1534 SVAALML
-1541 VAFGGCWLALR
+1541 VAFGGGWLLLR
-1552 FLLSRVKIRVA
+1552 FLLARVKVRVA

-1571 ASREAS
+1571 ASLEAT
-1577 RIPPEAIYP
+1577 RIPPEGIYP
-1586 ALVNLCTGNK
+1586 ALVNLCTGNR
-1596 PGSATCPLPELALSL
+1596 PGSATCSLPELALTC
-1611 CRALRQSLGRNGR
+1611 CRNLRRSLGRTGR

>member
-14 AILVAGLLIML
+14 VILVAGLLIML

-141 MHSIDVPLG
+141 MHSVDVPLG
-150 GPVLAIIMALGY
+150 GPVLAIIMAAGY

-179 RPDEPICTDVP
+179 RPDEPICTEVP
-190 LGGGGFA
+190 LGGGAFA
-197 RALFDQE
+197 HALFDRE
-204 TELLGVPSGS
+204 TELMGVPSGS
-214 WCPIVPNRWSKTPA
+214 WCPFVPNRWSRTPA

-235 LGMLVVLGLGR
+235 LGLLVALGLGR
-246 FFVQDFG
+246 FLVQDFG

-289 IIRPA
+289 IIRPRH
-294 YRAKYTFAL
+294 RATYTFAL
-303 FLAAFILIYASDL
+303 FAAAFAVICVTDL

-327 SGIGTLVAC
+327 SGIGA
-336 YSTNYIE
+336 
-343 EDGRKHWY
+343 
-351 WFFLLLTFGAL
+351 
-362 LNIVTTDNIHAIA
+362 
-375 RLAAWIGLSGL
+375 
-386 VANPYSCVANDIRG
+386 
-400 ALHRNPVGAVLLAFA
+400 
-415 LEASLGISPAMT
+415 
-427 PEGQHLVL
+427 
-435 HAMAMHSIDVP
+435 
-446 LGGPVLAII
+446 
-455 MALGYTVLLWLSAEV
+455 
-470 VLQVCFTR
+470 
-478 PDEPICTDV
+478 
-487 PLGGGGFARALFDQE
+487 
-502 TELLGVPSGS
+502 
-512 WCPIVPNRWSKTPAA
+512 
-527 ISLYVL
+527 
-533 LGMLVVLGLG
+533 
-543 RFFVQDF
+543 
-550 GAWLIGI
+550 
-557 DPHTLV
+557 
-563 ELEGPWHVT
+563 
-572 PLLLYVGSFL
+572 
-582 VLCPRIIRPAYRAK
+582 
-596 YTFALF
+596 
-602 LAAFILIYAS
+602 
-612 DLPPLSRLFSLII
+612 
-625 SGIGTLVACY
+625 LVACY

-665 TDNIGTLASQW
+665 TDNIGTLSSQW

-703 VLCCSAAY
+703 VLCCGAAY

-720 GGNHTQYGEIVANLS
+720 GGDFTQYGEILANLS
-735 VHSDDVLKFAL
+735 ARPEDVLRFAL

-791 GVVTVYFGLIGY
+791 GVVMIYFGLLGY
-803 KELAS
+803 DGLAE
-808 TGTYGGLTA
+808 TGTYGGFTV
-817 PGLMVTFMGLCTMA
+817 PGLMVTVMGLCTMA
-831 YGEWMALRQEDLKR
+831 YGEWMALRQEDIKR

-864 GTWLAAAGALS
+864 GTWLAAAGALA

-974 TILLDPAPAGRRR
+974 TILLDPAPARRKR
-987 VQGVTTTMRV
+987 VEGVTATMRW
-997 PMIILAGLCVILG
+997 PMIILAALCVILG

-1019 VTPVINELMPHLGS
+1019 ITPILDQLQFGPGVGGMLP
-1033 GAGHL
+1033 
-1038 SAALPSLDVGWPVY
+1038 ALPELDVSWPVY
-1052 VILPMIGAVVP
+1052 VLLPMFGAIVP

-1076 ASAILF
+1076 AAAILF

-1090 FGQDLDTLSFI
+1090 FGRDLDMLSYV
-1101 MALFIPSI
+1101 MALFIPAI

-1204 YTGTGEFAGVAKG
+1204 YTGTGQFAGVASG
-1217 FASLSPAVGTSIMI
+1217 FAGLSPAVGTAIVALLAI
-1231 LMAVGF
+1231 GF

-1281 LVFGSVYAQSPDTA
+1281 LGFGSVYAQGASD
-1295 GLFSQQAVMYA
+1295 LFSQATIMYVV
-1306 TAWIGAFTLL
+1306 AWVGAFTLL

-1384 ADTISELGGVGRKMP
+1384 ADAISELGGVGRRMP

-1448 ITLAY
+1448 VTLAY
-1453 LARFMHAVFLG
+1453 LARFMHTVFLG
-1464 QPGRN
+1464 QPGRD
-1469 LDHIEEAPWVM
+1469 LEHIEEAPWVM

-1493 TGVFPGLMLAP
+1493 TGVFPGLLLAP
-1504 LNAALAEYGMPSLDV
+1504 LNEALVEYGMPSLDV
-1519 AFYGLATGPG
+1519 ASYGLASGPG

-1534 AVAVLML
+1534 SMAVLML
-1541 VAFGGCWLALR
+1541 VAFGGGWLLLR
-1552 FLLSRVKIRVA
+1552 FLLARVKVRVA
-1563 PPHACGHD
+1563 APHACGHD
-1571 ASREAS
+1571 ASQEAT
-1577 RIPPEAIYP
+1577 RIPPEGIYP

-1596 PGSATCPLPELALSL
+1596 PGSATCSLPELALTC
-1611 CRALRQSLGRNGR
+1611 CRNLRRSLGRTGR

>member
-14 AILVAGLLIML
+14 VILVAGLLIML

-141 MHSIDVPLG
+141 MHSVDVPLG
-150 GPVLAIIMALGY
+150 GPVLAIIMAAGY

-179 RPDEPICTDVP
+179 RPDEPICTEVP
-190 LGGGGFA
+190 LGGGAFA
-197 RALFDQE
+197 HALFDRE
-204 TELLGVPSGS
+204 TELMGVPSGS
-214 WCPIVPNRWSKTPA
+214 WCPFVPNRWSRTPA

-235 LGMLVVLGLGR
+235 LGLLVALGLGR
-246 FFVQDFG
+246 FLVQDFG

-289 IIRPA
+289 IIRPKH
-294 YRAKYTFAL
+294 RAVYTIALFAAAFAL
-303 FLAAFILIYASDL
+303 ICVTDL

-327 SGIGTLVAC
+327 SGIGA
-336 YSTNYIE
+336 
-343 EDGRKHWY
+343 
-351 WFFLLLTFGAL
+351 
-362 LNIVTTDNIHAIA
+362 
-375 RLAAWIGLSGL
+375 
-386 VANPYSCVANDIRG
+386 
-400 ALHRNPVGAVLLAFA
+400 
-415 LEASLGISPAMT
+415 
-427 PEGQHLVL
+427 
-435 HAMAMHSIDVP
+435 
-446 LGGPVLAII
+446 
-455 MALGYTVLLWLSAEV
+455 
-470 VLQVCFTR
+470 
-478 PDEPICTDV
+478 
-487 PLGGGGFARALFDQE
+487 
-502 TELLGVPSGS
+502 
-512 WCPIVPNRWSKTPAA
+512 
-527 ISLYVL
+527 
-533 LGMLVVLGLG
+533 
-543 RFFVQDF
+543 
-550 GAWLIGI
+550 
-557 DPHTLV
+557 
-563 ELEGPWHVT
+563 
-572 PLLLYVGSFL
+572 
-582 VLCPRIIRPAYRAK
+582 
-596 YTFALF
+596 
-602 LAAFILIYAS
+602 
-612 DLPPLSRLFSLII
+612 
-625 SGIGTLVACY
+625 LVACY

-665 TDNIGTLASQW
+665 TDNIGTLSSQW

-703 VLCCSAAY
+703 VLCCGAAY

-720 GGNHTQYGEIVANLS
+720 GGDSTQYGEILAHLS
-735 VHSDDVLKFAL
+735 ARPEDVLRFAL

-791 GVVTVYFGLIGY
+791 GVAMIYFGLLGY
-803 KELAS
+803 DGLAK
-808 TGTYGGLTA
+808 TGTYGGFTV
-817 PGLMVTFMGLCTMA
+817 PGLMVTVMGLCTMA
-831 YGEWMALRQEDLKR
+831 YGEWMALRQEDVKR

-864 GTWLAAAGALS
+864 GTWLAAAGALA

-919 MSIGIVSIMG
+919 MSIGLVSIMG

-974 TILLDPAPAGRRR
+974 TILLDPVPAGRKR
-987 VQGVTTTMRV
+987 VEGVTATMRW

-1019 VTPVINELMPHLGS
+1019 ITPILDQLQFGPGVGGMLP
-1033 GAGHL
+1033 
-1038 SAALPSLDVGWPVY
+1038 ALPELDVSWPVY
-1052 VILPMIGAVVP
+1052 VLLPMFGAIVP
-1063 IWFRKDRVKAGWG
+1063 IWFRRDRVKAGWG
-1076 ASAILF
+1076 AAAILL

-1090 FGQDLDTLSFI
+1090 FGRDLDMLSYI
-1101 MALFIPSI
+1101 MALFIPAI

-1137 TGGLLGVAASS
+1137 AGGLLGVAASS

-1204 YTGTGEFAGVAKG
+1204 YTGTGQFAGVASG
-1217 FASLSPAVGTSIMI
+1217 FAGLSPAVGTAIVA
-1231 LMAVGF
+1231 LLAVGF

-1281 LVFGSVYAQSPDTA
+1281 LGFGSVYEQGASD
-1295 GLFSQQAVMYA
+1295 LFSQSAIMYVV
-1306 TAWIGAFTLL
+1306 AWVGAFTLL

-1384 ADTISELGGVGRKMP
+1384 ADAISELGGVGRRMP

-1448 ITLAY
+1448 VTLAY
-1453 LARFMHAVFLG
+1453 LARFMHTVFLG
-1464 QPGRN
+1464 QPGRD
-1469 LDHIEEAPWVM
+1469 LEHVEEAPWVM

-1504 LNAALAEYGMPSLDV
+1504 LNDALVEYGMPSLDV
-1519 AFYGLATGPG
+1519 AFYGLASGPG

-1534 AVAVLML
+1534 SVAALML
-1541 VAFGGCWLALR
+1541 VAFGGGWLLLR
-1552 FLLSRVKIRVA
+1552 FLLARVKVRVA

-1571 ASREAS
+1571 ASLEAT
-1577 RIPPEAIYP
+1577 RIPPEGIYP
-1586 ALVNLCTGNK
+1586 ALVNLCTGNR
-1596 PGSATCPLPELALSL
+1596 PGSATCSLPELALTC
-1611 CRALRQSLGRNGR
+1611 CRNLRRSLGRTGR

>member
-14 AILVAGLLIML
+14 VILVAGLLIML

-141 MHSIDVPLG
+141 MHSVDVPLG
-150 GPVLAIIMALGY
+150 GPVLAIIMAAGY

-179 RPDEPICTDVP
+179 RPDEPICTEVP
-190 LGGGGFA
+190 LGGGAFA
-197 RALFDQE
+197 HALFDRE
-204 TELLGVPSGS
+204 TELMGVPSGS
-214 WCPIVPNRWSKTPA
+214 WCPFVPNRWSRTPA

-235 LGMLVVLGLGR
+235 LGLLVALGLGR
-246 FFVQDFG
+246 FLVQDFG

-289 IIRPA
+289 IIRPRH
-294 YRAKYTFAL
+294 RATYTFAL
-303 FLAAFILIYASDL
+303 FAAAFAVICVTDL

-327 SGIGTLVAC
+327 SGIGA
-336 YSTNYIE
+336 
-343 EDGRKHWY
+343 
-351 WFFLLLTFGAL
+351 
-362 LNIVTTDNIHAIA
+362 
-375 RLAAWIGLSGL
+375 
-386 VANPYSCVANDIRG
+386 
-400 ALHRNPVGAVLLAFA
+400 
-415 LEASLGISPAMT
+415 
-427 PEGQHLVL
+427 
-435 HAMAMHSIDVP
+435 
-446 LGGPVLAII
+446 
-455 MALGYTVLLWLSAEV
+455 
-470 VLQVCFTR
+470 
-478 PDEPICTDV
+478 
-487 PLGGGGFARALFDQE
+487 
-502 TELLGVPSGS
+502 
-512 WCPIVPNRWSKTPAA
+512 
-527 ISLYVL
+527 
-533 LGMLVVLGLG
+533 
-543 RFFVQDF
+543 
-550 GAWLIGI
+550 
-557 DPHTLV
+557 
-563 ELEGPWHVT
+563 
-572 PLLLYVGSFL
+572 
-582 VLCPRIIRPAYRAK
+582 
-596 YTFALF
+596 
-602 LAAFILIYAS
+602 
-612 DLPPLSRLFSLII
+612 
-625 SGIGTLVACY
+625 LVACY

-665 TDNIGTLASQW
+665 TDNIGTLSSQW

-703 VLCCSAAY
+703 VLCCGAAY

-720 GGNHTQYGEIVANLS
+720 GGDFTQYGEILANLS
-735 VHSDDVLKFAL
+735 ARPEDVLRFAL

-791 GVVTVYFGLIGY
+791 GVVMIYFGLLGY
-803 KELAS
+803 DGLAE
-808 TGTYGGLTA
+808 TGTYGGFTV
-817 PGLMVTFMGLCTMA
+817 PGLMVTVMGLCTMA
-831 YGEWMALRQEDLKR
+831 YGEWMALRQEDIKR

-864 GTWLAAAGALS
+864 GTWLAAAGALA

-974 TILLDPAPAGRRR
+974 TILLDPAPAGRKR
-987 VQGVTTTMRV
+987 VEGVTATMRW
-997 PMIILAGLCVILG
+997 PMIILAALCVVLG

-1019 VTPVINELMPHLGS
+1019 ITPILDQLQFGPGVGGMLP
-1033 GAGHL
+1033 
-1038 SAALPSLDVGWPVY
+1038 ALPELDVSWPVY
-1052 VILPMIGAVVP
+1052 VLLPMFGAIVP

-1076 ASAILF
+1076 AAAILF

-1090 FGQDLDTLSFI
+1090 FGRDLDMLSYV
-1101 MALFIPSI
+1101 MALFIPAI

-1204 YTGTGEFAGVAKG
+1204 YTGTGQFAGVASG
-1217 FASLSPAVGTSIMI
+1217 FAGLSPAVGTAIVALLAI
-1231 LMAVGF
+1231 GF

-1281 LVFGSVYAQSPDTA
+1281 LGFGSVYAQGASD
-1295 GLFSQQAVMYA
+1295 LFSQATIMYVV
-1306 TAWIGAFTLL
+1306 AWVGAFTLL

-1384 ADTISELGGVGRKMP
+1384 ADTISELGGVGRRMP

-1448 ITLAY
+1448 VTLAY
-1453 LARFMHAVFLG
+1453 LARFMHTVFLG
-1464 QPGRN
+1464 QPGRD
-1469 LDHIEEAPWVM
+1469 LEHIEEAPWVM

-1493 TGVFPGLMLAP
+1493 TGVFPGLLLAP
-1504 LNAALAEYGMPSLDV
+1504 LNEALVEYGMPSLDV
-1519 AFYGLATGPG
+1519 ASYGLASGPG

-1534 AVAVLML
+1534 SMAVLML
-1541 VAFGGCWLALR
+1541 VAFGGGWLLLR
-1552 FLLSRVKIRVA
+1552 FLLARVKVRVA
-1563 PPHACGHD
+1563 APHACGHD
-1571 ASREAS
+1571 ASQEAT
-1577 RIPPEAIYP
+1577 RIPPEGIYP

-1596 PGSATCPLPELALSL
+1596 PGSATCSLPELALTC
-1611 CRALRQSLGRNGR
+1611 CRNLRRSLGRTGR

>member
-14 AILVAGLLIML
+14 VILVAGLLIML

-141 MHSIDVPLG
+141 MHSVDVPLG
-150 GPVLAIIMALGY
+150 GPVLAIIMAAGY

-179 RPDEPICTDVP
+179 RPDEPICTEVP
-190 LGGGGFA
+190 LGGGAFA
-197 RALFDQE
+197 HALFDRE
-204 TELLGVPSGS
+204 TELMGVPSGS
-214 WCPIVPNRWSKTPA
+214 WCPFVPNRWSRTPA

-235 LGMLVVLGLGR
+235 LGLLVALGLGR
-246 FFVQDFG
+246 FLVQDFG

-289 IIRPA
+289 IIRPKH
-294 YRAKYTFAL
+294 RAVYTIALFAAAFAL
-303 FLAAFILIYASDL
+303 ICVTDL

-327 SGIGTLVAC
+327 SGIGALVAC

-343 EDGRKHWY
+343 D
-351 WFFLLLTFGAL
+351 
-362 LNIVTTDNIHAIA
+362 
-375 RLAAWIGLSGL
+375 
-386 VANPYSCVANDIRG
+386 
-400 ALHRNPVGAVLLAFA
+400 
-415 LEASLGISPAMT
+415 
-427 PEGQHLVL
+427 
-435 HAMAMHSIDVP
+435 
-446 LGGPVLAII
+446 
-455 MALGYTVLLWLSAEV
+455 
-470 VLQVCFTR
+470 
-478 PDEPICTDV
+478 
-487 PLGGGGFARALFDQE
+487 
-502 TELLGVPSGS
+502 
-512 WCPIVPNRWSKTPAA
+512 
-527 ISLYVL
+527 
-533 LGMLVVLGLG
+533 
-543 RFFVQDF
+543 
-550 GAWLIGI
+550 
-557 DPHTLV
+557 
-563 ELEGPWHVT
+563 
-572 PLLLYVGSFL
+572 
-582 VLCPRIIRPAYRAK
+582 
-596 YTFALF
+596 
-602 LAAFILIYAS
+602 
-612 DLPPLSRLFSLII
+612 
-625 SGIGTLVACY
+625 
-635 STNYIEED
+635 D

-665 TDNIGTLASQW
+665 TDNIGTLSSQW

-703 VLCCSAAY
+703 VLCCGAAY

-720 GGNHTQYGEIVANLS
+720 GGDSTQYGEILAHLS
-735 VHSDDVLKFAL
+735 ARPEDVLRFAL

-791 GVVTVYFGLIGY
+791 GVAMIYFGLLGY
-803 KELAS
+803 DGLVK
-808 TGTYGGLTA
+808 TGTYGGFTV
-817 PGLMVTFMGLCTMA
+817 PGLMVTVMGLCTMA
-831 YGEWMALRQEDLKR
+831 YGEWMALRQEDVKR

-864 GTWLAAAGALS
+864 GTWLAAAGALA

-919 MSIGIVSIMG
+919 MSIGLVSIMG

-974 TILLDPAPAGRRR
+974 TILLDPVPAGRKR
-987 VQGVTTTMRV
+987 VEGVTATMRW
-997 PMIILAGLCVILG
+997 PMIILAALCVILG

-1019 VTPVINELMPHLGS
+1019 ITPILDQLQFGPGVGGMLP
-1033 GAGHL
+1033 
-1038 SAALPSLDVGWPVY
+1038 ALPELDVSWPVY
-1052 VILPMIGAVVP
+1052 VLLPMFGAIVP
-1063 IWFRKDRVKAGWG
+1063 IWFRRDRVKAGWG
-1076 ASAILF
+1076 AAAILL

-1090 FGQDLDTLSFI
+1090 FGRDLDMLSYI
-1101 MALFIPSI
+1101 MALFIPAI

-1204 YTGTGEFAGVAKG
+1204 YTGTGQFAGVASG
-1217 FASLSPAVGTSIMI
+1217 FAGLSPAVGTAIVA
-1231 LMAVGF
+1231 LLAVGF

-1281 LVFGSVYAQSPDTA
+1281 LGFGSVYEQGASD
-1295 GLFSQQAVMYA
+1295 LFSQSAIMYVV
-1306 TAWIGAFTLL
+1306 AWVGAFTLL

-1384 ADTISELGGVGRKMP
+1384 ADAISELGGVGRRMP

-1448 ITLAY
+1448 VTLAY
-1453 LARFMHAVFLG
+1453 LARFMHTVFLG
-1464 QPGRN
+1464 QPGRD
-1469 LDHIEEAPWVM
+1469 LEHVEEAPWVM

-1504 LNAALAEYGMPSLDV
+1504 LNDALVEYGMPSLDV
-1519 AFYGLATGPG
+1519 AFYGLASGPG

-1534 AVAVLML
+1534 SVAALML
-1541 VAFGGCWLALR
+1541 VAFGGGWLLLR
-1552 FLLSRVKIRVA
+1552 FLLARVKVRVA

-1571 ASREAS
+1571 ASLEAT
-1577 RIPPEAIYP
+1577 RIPPEGIYP
-1586 ALVNLCTGNK
+1586 ALVNLCTGNR
-1596 PGSATCPLPELALSL
+1596 PGSATCSLPELALTC
-1611 CRALRQSLGRNGR
+1611 CRNLRRSLGRTGR

>member
-14 AILVAGLLIML
+14 VILVAGLLIML

-74 AIARLAAWIGLSGL
+74 AIARLAAWIGLSEL

-141 MHSIDVPLG
+141 MHSVDVPLG
-150 GPVLAIIMALGY
+150 GPVLAIIMAAGY

-179 RPDEPICTDVP
+179 RPDEPICTEVP
-190 LGGGGFA
+190 LGGGAFA
-197 RALFDQE
+197 HALFDRE
-204 TELLGVPSGS
+204 TELMGVPSGS
-214 WCPIVPNRWSKTPA
+214 WCPFVPNRWSRTPA

-235 LGMLVVLGLGR
+235 LGLLVALGLGR
-246 FFVQDFG
+246 FLVQDFG

-289 IIRPA
+289 IIRPRH
-294 YRAKYTFAL
+294 RATYTFAL
-303 FLAAFILIYASDL
+303 FAAAFAVICVTDL

-327 SGIGTLVAC
+327 SGIGA
-336 YSTNYIE
+336 
-343 EDGRKHWY
+343 
-351 WFFLLLTFGAL
+351 
-362 LNIVTTDNIHAIA
+362 
-375 RLAAWIGLSGL
+375 
-386 VANPYSCVANDIRG
+386 
-400 ALHRNPVGAVLLAFA
+400 
-415 LEASLGISPAMT
+415 
-427 PEGQHLVL
+427 
-435 HAMAMHSIDVP
+435 
-446 LGGPVLAII
+446 
-455 MALGYTVLLWLSAEV
+455 
-470 VLQVCFTR
+470 
-478 PDEPICTDV
+478 
-487 PLGGGGFARALFDQE
+487 
-502 TELLGVPSGS
+502 
-512 WCPIVPNRWSKTPAA
+512 
-527 ISLYVL
+527 
-533 LGMLVVLGLG
+533 
-543 RFFVQDF
+543 
-550 GAWLIGI
+550 
-557 DPHTLV
+557 
-563 ELEGPWHVT
+563 
-572 PLLLYVGSFL
+572 
-582 VLCPRIIRPAYRAK
+582 
-596 YTFALF
+596 
-602 LAAFILIYAS
+602 
-612 DLPPLSRLFSLII
+612 
-625 SGIGTLVACY
+625 LVACY

-665 TDNIGTLASQW
+665 TDNIGTLSSQW

-703 VLCCSAAY
+703 VLCCGAAY

-720 GGNHTQYGEIVANLS
+720 GGDFTQYGEILANLS
-735 VHSDDVLKFAL
+735 ARPEDVLRFAL

-791 GVVTVYFGLIGY
+791 GVVMIYFGLLGY
-803 KELAS
+803 DGLAE
-808 TGTYGGLTA
+808 TGTYGGFTV
-817 PGLMVTFMGLCTMA
+817 PGLMVTVMGLCTMA
-831 YGEWMALRQEDLKR
+831 YGEWMALRQEDIKR

-864 GTWLAAAGALS
+864 GTWLAAAGALA

-974 TILLDPAPAGRRR
+974 TILLDPAPAGRKR
-987 VQGVTTTMRV
+987 VEGVTATMRW
-997 PMIILAGLCVILG
+997 PMIILAALCVILG

-1019 VTPVINELMPHLGS
+1019 ITPILDQLQFGPGVGGMLP
-1033 GAGHL
+1033 
-1038 SAALPSLDVGWPVY
+1038 ALPELDVSWPVY
-1052 VILPMIGAVVP
+1052 VLLPMFGAIVP

-1076 ASAILF
+1076 AAAILF

-1090 FGQDLDTLSFI
+1090 FGRDLDMLSYV
-1101 MALFIPSI
+1101 MALFIPAI

-1204 YTGTGEFAGVAKG
+1204 YTGTGQFAGVASG
-1217 FASLSPAVGTSIMI
+1217 FAGLSPAVGTAIVALLAI
-1231 LMAVGF
+1231 GF

-1281 LVFGSVYAQSPDTA
+1281 LGFGSVYAQGASD
-1295 GLFSQQAVMYA
+1295 LFSQATIMYVV
-1306 TAWIGAFTLL
+1306 AWVGAFTLL

-1384 ADTISELGGVGRKMP
+1384 ADAISELGGVGRRMP

-1448 ITLAY
+1448 VTLAY
-1453 LARFMHAVFLG
+1453 LARFMHTVFLG
-1464 QPGRN
+1464 QPGRD
-1469 LDHIEEAPWVM
+1469 LEHIEEAPWVM

-1493 TGVFPGLMLAP
+1493 TGVFPGLLLAP
-1504 LNAALAEYGMPSLDV
+1504 LNEALVEYGMPSLDV
-1519 AFYGLATGPG
+1519 ASYGLASGPG

-1534 AVAVLML
+1534 SMAVLML
-1541 VAFGGCWLALR
+1541 VAFGGGWLLLR
-1552 FLLSRVKIRVA
+1552 FLLARVKVRVA
-1563 PPHACGHD
+1563 APHACGHD
-1571 ASREAS
+1571 ASQEAT
-1577 RIPPEAIYP
+1577 RIPPEGIYP

-1596 PGSATCPLPELALSL
+1596 PGSATCSLPELALTC
-1611 CRALRQSLGRNGR
+1611 CRNLRRSLGRTGR